1 MNHIYKSIFNKA
13 LGVFTAVPEF
23 ASAHGKGS
31 ERTVVGRVAK
41 GTAGFAASALAISVG
56 LALTSTSAVAG
67 PGIYINDGPDE
78 GCLVVPDAP
87 TGIYG
92 LTRDNISAANT
103 MLKPGNL
110 MPDRT
115 IFGLDKMSPCESSG
129 NGVHAFDTQTN
140 RTLFYGKTHRVDTAN
155 NGSKNLTLGGRLD
168 VNSGII
174 GVGDRGTNGAGATN
188 SIRMG
193 TGTTLADANKKL
205 NSISI
210 GVDTGASDSNA
221 IAIGANTSAAGS
233 NSSAIGLNAKA
244 TTDSSI
250 AIGTTAEA
258 GGPAVNATLLGTKA
272 IAIGYETKALGTSN
286 VALGYGSVA
295 ENGHDSIAIGIKAKT
310 SNIKSIAIGAYSEA
324 SGVQSTVISDNYGA
338 ATAVSTASGTR
349 SQVYGAETNVSGN
362 NSVAIGDTNKVASN
376 RTYVMGNNINAAT
389 GTDDS
394 LAFGTKAGVGGANAI
409 ALGNTAKATKEN
421 TIAQGT
427 ESVVYGKNS
436 VSIGYKAVS
445 GIETPTPTQTNAFSV
460 SIGNETEAIDASTIA
475 IGDKAKA
482 KGGVDALAV
491 GTQANAMTYK
501 ALAIGAYSQATGRQS
516 TVIGNDIQGQ
526 PSIASGTRSQ
536 ILGVQSNVSGD
547 NSVSIGDTNTVA
559 SVRTYAMGNNINVA
573 AGADDSLAFGT
584 KASVAGINT
593 IAMGNTTQASANYAI
608 AVGNTAQATAE
619 HATAIGNK
627 SVASN
632 VSAIALG
639 RQAQATDENAVAL
652 GADSKADG
660 HSSFAG
666 AVGSSSAGTRQ
677 VSIGHY
683 AGNNTEGSSTPAK
696 PADYAVFIGNY
707 AGSDAAGTN
716 GNTNGVAI
724 GSEAGRYLQSGSNN
738 TAIGSQAGQYVE
750 GSLNASL
757 GQGAGKYVKGNNNI
771 AMGTQAGTGTATEKL
786 EVSGTT
792 AIGNTAKALTND
804 SVAIG
809 TTAKSGKVDKFS
821 GERSV
826 AIGAY
831 SEALGTGGIAIG
843 DSAAT
848 TNGHNG
854 VAIGVYSK
862 TQNEKAISIGAFN
875 KATGAQSIV
884 IAGNYDLKNSDGV
897 SVASGTRATVIGA
910 ETTVSGNNS
919 VAIGD
924 TNTVASAR
932 TYALGN
938 NINAAAGTDDS
949 LVFGT
954 RAAVGARDT
963 IAMGNTAQSKTRHSI
978 AIGQDASAGD
988 DSANAEQKGV
998 SAVAIGHG
1006 AQANYYDAIA
1016 IGARATV
1023 APAAGNT
1030 TAADSIAI
1038 GVEATADNYKTTAI
1052 GTYARA
1058 KGRQSTVIAN
1068 NVQGSNYS
1076 TASGDR
1082 SQVYGVETTVSGNNS
1097 VAIGDT
1103 NNVASNRTYA
1113 IGNNINIAEAAVD
1126 SLAFGTK
1133 AGVKSARSIAIGT
1146 EASAGSTDTT
1156 YNPLGDIRAT
1166 AIGSEAKANGLR
1178 SIALGDVAVAS
1189 ERYGTALG
1197 SSSNVSAAYGTAVG
1211 FENRVSGDGGFAA
1224 GTHSVAAGRQQI
1236 SIGHFAG
1243 DNVANSGVPAKAADY
1258 GVFIGRYAGSDAAGA
1273 TGNNYGIAIGA
1284 EAGRYQQGG
1293 EDNYAIGQN
1302 AGQYVNGTHSVAL
1315 GLNAGSHIEGDGN
1328 FAAADGAGNYIKGRN
1343 NIAIGNNAGSGAAGA
1358 IVEADRTISVGT
1370 RTQARGDNAV
1380 AIGTDSKA
1388 LAVDATAV
1396 GQAAQAS
1403 AEKTVAVGQG
1413 AKATERFTV
1422 AMGHNATASHA
1433 NSVALGTNSATSD
1446 VHTGAYTLNN
1456 SYTAAGLPNAANG
1469 TVSVGSVGK
1478 ERQIQNVA
1486 AGVISATSTDAINGS
1501 QLYATNN
1508 YMSNFATGVKNV
1520 LGGDAAVD
1528 NAGNLT
1534 MSNIGGTGKGN
1545 VNDAIAAANTKVA
1558 AGDNITVTPT
1568 TNADGSKTYT
1578 VATKKDLVVDSVKAG
1593 DTTVNTD
1600 GVTIAGGPSVKK
1612 DGINAGDK
1620 KITGVADGNVAAGS
1634 KDAVNGG
1641 QLAEVKAKA
1650 DSAVQD
1656 VVSSN
1661 PTALTATKAGDT
1673 VTLTPNFIAGDLVNA
1688 DGTVNDPAAADEGKL
1703 VSAKTVA
1710 DALKANHFVVDTKA
1724 NGGAVDAASEENAK
1738 VGSGNKVTFEAGKN
1752 LVAQQTNTA
1761 NGGAT
1766 VNYKLSDTLE
1776 NLVSVKS
1783 AEIEAGIGPNKVV
1796 LNNNGVKVGDS
1807 TLNDKGLTINNGPSV
1822 TDTGIDAGNKKITG
1836 VADGNVAAGSTDAV
1850 NGGQLAAVKAKADSA
1865 VQDIK
1870 SGDEKALSVTKAGN
1884 TYTIT
1889 PNLSGDLV
1897 DANGNITAPTTPE
1910 EKGKL
1915 VTAGTVAE
1923 ALANTHFVVDTKA
1936 TDGELDA
1943 ASQADQKIKASNKVT
1958 LQAGKNLKAKQT
1970 NGANGAEVE
1979 FSLKDSISLKEVK
1992 VGEGSANEVVLNNN
2006 GVNVAGNT
2014 YINKDG
2020 LNANDKKIT
2029 NVAPGAVTAASKD
2042 AVNGS
2047 QLYNVANN
2055 VKDLIGPDAKID
2067 PATGK
2072 VTVADPA
2079 KGIGETGKGNIG
2091 DAIKH
2096 VNDAAKAAAETAA
2109 KHTTVVEGKNVKV
2122 TKGKNAA
2129 GGDEYTVAT
2138 KDDLDVTSVT
2148 AGNTTVNTNGLTIT
2162 GGPSVTRGGI
2172 DAGNRVISGVKAGD
2186 VSATSQ
2192 EAVNGSQLHATNTK
2206 LDGVKAKAD
2215 TAVQDVKSG
2224 DENALTAV
2232 KDPSTNIVTVTPKL
2246 SGNLVDANGNITA
2259 PTTPEEKG
2267 KLVTA
2272 GTVADALANTHFVV
2286 DTKATDGELDAASQ
2300 ADQKIKAGNK
2310 VTLQAGKNLKAKQ
2323 TNGANGAQVEFS
2335 LKDSISLKEV
2345 TAGEGANQVVLGNDG
2360 VKVGG
2365 NTYINNAG
2373 LNANG
2378 NKITNVADGVDPT
2391 DAVNKGQL
2399 DAVKGIADSAVK
2411 SVDVANGEQN
2421 LVVDNS
2427 DPKNPKL
2434 SLKKDLTVDSVKAG
2448 DSTLNNDGLTIAGGP
2463 SVKKDGINAGDKT
2476 ITNVALGAVSP
2487 TSKDAVNGSQL
2498 YNVADNVKDLIGPDA
2513 VIDPA
2518 TGKVTVADPAKG
2530 IGETGKGNIGDAIK
2544 HVNDAA
2550 KAAADTAKKHTTVE
2564 QGDNI
2569 VVEESLNADG
2579 GKHYKVSTAKDLNV
2593 DSVKAGDTT
2602 VNNDGVTIAGGPS
2615 VTKGGINAGGNT
2627 ITNVADG
2634 VNPND
2639 AVNKG
2644 QLDKVAGVADS
2655 AVKSVKAADGEQN
2668 LVVDNSDPKN
2678 PKLSLKKDLTVDSV
2692 KAGDTTVNNDGLTIA
2707 GGPSVKK
2714 DGIDAGDKKITN
2726 VAAGDV
2732 AENSKDAVNGGQ
2744 LHNVAKGVAD
2754 VLGGDAAV
2762 DGDGKV
2768 TMTNIGETGKGN
2780 VNDAIKHVNDLAKN
2794 AADTAKKHTTVEQG
2808 DNIVVEESLNAD
2820 GGKHYKVSTAKDL
2833 NVDSVKAG
2841 DTTVNNDGVTIA
2853 GGPSVTKGG
2862 INAGGNTITNVA
2874 DGVNDTD
2881 AVNKG
2886 QLNKVDTKVSNVAQN
2901 VVNVLGGDAAVNGNG
2916 DITMSNIG
2924 ETGKGNINDAIK
2936 SVNDLAKKAAAE
2948 KTSVKAK
2955 EGRSNVTVTEGV
2967 NAAGGHEY
2975 TVDVERSVTNAGS
2988 DYVTVTNNH
2997 DADTNTTTY
3006 TVDVSA
3012 KTKASLAKA
3021 DSAVQGLTSKDG
3033 NLNFTKGPNGNVE
3046 VSFNDN
3052 LNVKNVTTDRVQ
3064 VANGPSMSKDGINAA
3079 GKAISN
3085 VANGN
3090 VAADS
3095 KDAVNGGQLHETAKS
3110 VADVIGGGATVKDGK
3125 VVAGQNG
3132 IGNTGQNTV
3141 HGAIAAINQNTANNF
3156 NQIRGDL
3163 RKMDRDLRGGIAGA
3177 LATAGLPQA
3186 FRPGKSMVAAAAS
3199 TYRGQ
3204 SGLAIG
3210 VSRISDNGKVILKV
3224 TGNTNSRGDFG
3235 GTIGAGYQW

>member
-41 GTAGFAASALAISVG
+41 GAAGFAASALAISIG
-56 LALTSTSAVAG
+56 LALTSTSAVAY
-67 PGIYINDGPDE
+67 PGIYINDRQAGN
-78 GCLVVPDAP
+78 CLAINDTAVANLGVGTILDVNSTPGSVELKVPGTYAP
-87 TGIYG
+87 QTGITPSYYNAAG
-92 LTRDNISAANT
+92 SARPCVAVGGSTVDN
-103 MLKPGNL
+103 
-110 MPDRT
+110 R
-115 IFGLDKMSPCESSG
+115 
-129 NGVHAFDTQTN
+129 DTQTN
-140 RTLFYGKTHRVDTAN
+140 RTLFYGGAGATTEAAEVNDRD
-155 NGSKNLTLGGRLD
+155 NGAKNLTLGGRLD

-193 TGTTLADANKKL
+193 MGTALSDDNKKTDA
-205 NSISI
+205 ITI
-210 GVDTGASDSNA
+210 GVNAGAS
-221 IAIGANTSAAGS
+221 
-233 NSSAIGLNAKA
+233 AK
-244 TTDSSI
+244 
-250 AIGTTAEA
+250 
-258 GGPAVNATLLGTKA
+258 
-272 IAIGYETKALGTSN
+272 
-286 VALGYGSVA
+286 
-295 ENGHDSIAIGIKAKT
+295 
-310 SNIKSIAIGAYSEA
+310 
-324 SGVQSTVISDNYGA
+324 
-338 ATAVSTASGTR
+338 
-349 SQVYGAETNVSGN
+349 
-362 NSVAIGDTNKVASN
+362 
-376 RTYVMGNNINAAT
+376 
-389 GTDDS
+389 
-394 LAFGTKAGVGGANAI
+394 
-409 ALGNTAKATKEN
+409 
-421 TIAQGT
+421 
-427 ESVVYGKNS
+427 
-436 VSIGYKAVS
+436 
-445 GIETPTPTQTNAFSV
+445 
-460 SIGNETEAIDASTIA
+460 
-475 IGDKAKA
+475 
-482 KGGVDALAV
+482 
-491 GTQANAMTYK
+491 
-501 ALAIGAYSQATGRQS
+501 
-516 TVIGNDIQGQ
+516 
-526 PSIASGTRSQ
+526 
-536 ILGVQSNVSGD
+536 
-547 NSVSIGDTNTVA
+547 
-559 SVRTYAMGNNINVA
+559 
-573 AGADDSLAFGT
+573 
-584 KASVAGINT
+584 
-593 IAMGNTTQASANYAI
+593 
-608 AVGNTAQATAE
+608 
-619 HATAIGNK
+619 HATAIG
-627 SVASN
+627 
-632 VSAIALG
+632 SATTAKTGYSTALG
-639 RQAQATDENAVAL
+639 FQSQAGDPAVTNFNGEYATAIGGKAKALHAYTTAL
-652 GADSKADG
+652 GAETNASGAYATAVGNEAKATHESTTAVGKGAKATNDFATAVGQLALASGKNGTAVGTRNEALGEEATALGHHSHANGSQQLSIGAHAGRNLDG
-660 HSSFAG
+660 SFSQSTHGISIGSLAG
-666 AVGSSSAGTRQ
+666 ADNATAKSNDDSVLIGTESGRYAQ
-677 VSIGHY
+677 GGDRNTSIGK
-683 AGNNTEGSSTPAK
+683 S
-696 PADYAVFIGNY
+696 
-707 AGSDAAGTN
+707 
-716 GNTNGVAI
+716 
-724 GSEAGRYLQSGSNN
+724 
-738 TAIGSQAGQYVE
+738 AGQYLK
-750 GSLNASL
+750 GSD
-757 GQGAGKYVKGNNNI
+757 NI
-771 AMGTQAGTGTATEKL
+771 AMGTQAGTGTATDKL
-786 EVSGTT
+786 EVNYTT
-792 AIGNTAKALTND
+792 AIGVSAKALTNN
-804 SVAIG
+804 SIAIG
-809 TTAKSGKVDKFS
+809 RNSQSGKADVFGGD
-821 GERSV
+821 RSLAIGDTATAMGTTSI
-826 AIGAY
+826 AIGAN
-831 SEALGTGGIAIG
+831 SSTSNGHDSIALGTNASTSNQKATAIG
-843 DSAAT
+843 SFSAAT
-848 TNGHNG
+848 G
-854 VAIGVYSK
+854 K
-862 TQNEKAISIGAFN
+862 
-875 KATGAQSIV
+875 QSLV
-884 IAGNYDLKNSDGV
+884 IANNYGSKGV
-897 SVASGTRATVIGA
+897 QPISVASGDRATAIGV

-919 VAIGD
+919 LAIGD

-932 TYALGN
+932 TYAIGN

-954 RAAVGARDT
+954 RASVGGNNA
-963 IAMGNTAQSKTRHSI
+963 IAMGNTATALANGSVAISNQSKAKTTYSI
-978 AIGQDASAGD
+978 ALGQGAVAGD
-988 DSANAEQKGV
+988 DSA
-998 SAVAIGHG
+998 G
-1006 AQANYYDAIA
+1006 ALNNGEAAIA
-1016 IGARATV
+1016 IGREASANVYNGIALGKQATV
-1023 APAAGNT
+1023 KK
-1030 TAADSIAI
+1030 DSSDGIAI
-1038 GVEATADNYKTTAI
+1038 GSETKVNAYKGTAI
-1052 GTYARA
+1052 GAF
-1058 KGRQSTVIAN
+1058 SEAN
-1068 NVQGSNYS
+1068 GSQ
-1076 TASGDR
+1076 AL
-1082 SQVYGVETTVSGNNS
+1082 
-1097 VAIGDT
+1097 
-1103 NNVASNRTYA
+1103 A
-1113 IGNNINIAEAAVD
+1113 IGNNKQGQSSVASGERSQVIGVESNVSGQDSTAIGYKNTVAAARTYAMGNNINVAAGVD
-1126 SLAFGTK
+1126 DALAFGT
-1133 AGVKSARSIAIGT
+1133 
-1146 EASAGSTDTT
+1146 
-1156 YNPLGDIRAT
+1156 RA
-1166 AIGSEAKANGLR
+1166 
-1178 SIALGDVAVAS
+1178 
-1189 ERYGTALG
+1189 
-1197 SSSNVSAAYGTAVG
+1197 AVG
-1211 FENRVSGDGGFAA
+1211 AA
-1224 GTHSVAAGRQQI
+1224 NTV
-1236 SIGHFAG
+1236 
-1243 DNVANSGVPAKAADY
+1243 
-1258 GVFIGRYAGSDAAGA
+1258 
-1273 TGNNYGIAIGA
+1273 AIGA
-1284 EAGRYQQGG
+1284 
-1293 EDNYAIGQN
+1293 N
-1302 AGQYVNGTHSVAL
+1302 AN
-1315 GLNAGSHIEGDGN
+1315 
-1328 FAAADGAGNYIKGRN
+1328 
-1343 NIAIGNNAGSGAAGA
+1343 
-1358 IVEADRTISVGT
+1358 
-1370 RTQARGDNAV
+1370 
-1380 AIGTDSKA
+1380 
-1388 LAVDATAV
+1388 
-1396 GQAAQAS
+1396 AAQ
-1403 AEKTVAVGQG
+1403 
-1413 AKATERFTV
+1413 
-1422 AMGHNATASHA
+1422 A
-1433 NSVALGTNSATSD
+1433 NSVALGAGSATSAP
-1446 VHTGAYTLNN
+1446 HTGAYTLNN

-1469 TVSVGSVGK
+1469 TVSVGSAGK

-1508 YMSNFATGVKNV
+1508 YMSNFATGVQNV

-1545 VNDAIAAANTKVA
+1545 VNDAIATANTKVV
-1558 AGDNITVTPT
+1558 AGENITVTPT
-1568 TNADGSKTYT
+1568 DNADGSKTYT

-1600 GVTIAGGPSVKK
+1600 GVTITGGPSVKK

-1620 KITGVADGNVAAGS
+1620 VISGVADGNVAAGS

-1650 DSAVQD
+1650 DSAVQN
-1656 VVSSN
+1656 VVSAN

-1673 VTLTPNFIAGDLVNA
+1673 VTLTPNFISGDLVNA
-1688 DGTVNDPAAADEGKL
+1688 DGTVNDPAATDEGKL

-1724 NGGAVDAASEENAK
+1724 NGGTVDAASEENAK

-1822 TDTGIDAGNKKITG
+1822 TDAGINAGDKKITG
-1836 VADGNVAAGSTDAV
+1836 VANGDVSTGSTDAV
-1850 NGGQLAAVKAKADSA
+1850 NGGQLAEVKAKADSA
-1865 VQDIK
+1865 VQDVK
-1870 SGDEKALSVTKAGN
+1870 SGDENALTAEKDPNTNIVTV
-1884 TYTIT
+1884 T
-1889 PNLSGDLV
+1889 PKLSGDLV
-1897 DANGNITAPTTPE
+1897 DANGNITAPATPAD
-1910 EKGKL
+1910 KGKL

-2055 VKDLIGPDAKID
+2055 VKDLIGPDAAID

-2232 KDPSTNIVTVTPKL
+2232 KDPNTNIVTVTPKL
-2246 SGNLVDANGNITA
+2246 SGDLVDADGNITA
-2259 PTTPEEKG
+2259 PTTAADKG

-2272 GTVADALANTHFVV
+2272 GTVAQALANTHFVV
-2286 DTKATDGELDAASQ
+2286 DTKATDGELDTASQ

-2335 LKDSISLKEV
+2335 LKDSISLTQV
-2345 TAGEGANQVVLGNDG
+2345 TAGEGDNQVVLGNDG

-2365 NTYINNAG
+2365 NTYINKDG
-2373 LNANG
+2373 LNAN
-2378 NKITNVADGVDPT
+2378 NKPISNVADGVNPT

-2399 DAVKGIADSAVK
+2399 DKVAGVADSAVK
-2411 SVDVANGEQN
+2411 SVKAKDGEEN
-2421 LVVDNS
+2421 LVVDNA

-2476 ITNVALGAVSP
+2476 ITNVAPGAVTP

-2513 VIDPA
+2513 TIDPA

-2579 GKHYKVSTAKDLNV
+2579 GKHYKVSTARDLNV

-2615 VTKGGINAGGNT
+2615 VTKAGINAGGNT

-2634 VNPND
+2634 VNPTD

-2655 AVKSVKAADGEQN
+2655 AVKSVDVANGEQN

-2692 KAGDTTVNNDGLTIA
+2692 KAGDSTLNNDGLTIA

-2744 LHNVAKGVAD
+2744 LHSVASSVAN
-2754 VLGGDAAV
+2754 VLGGNAAV
-2762 DGDGKV
+2762 DGNGNV
-2768 TMTNIGETGKGN
+2768 TTNNIGGTGAN
-2780 VNDAIKHVNDLAKN
+2780 TVHDAIAAVKDAADK

-2808 DNIVVEESLNAD
+2808 DNIVVEESTNAN

-2886 QLNKVDTKVSNVAQN
+2886 QLDKVDTKVSNVAQN

-2924 ETGKGNINDAIK
+2924 ETGKGNINEAIK

-3033 NLNFTKGPNGNVE
+3033 NLNFTKGANGNVE

>member
-56 LALTSTSAVAG
+56 LALTSTSAVAA
-67 PGIYINDGPDE
+67 PGIFINNGQDPA
-78 GCLVVPDAP
+78 CLAVIDDVATSALQLIYGGSKTIHPAVGVAAGSPLATKSNFELDARNPCLP
-87 TGIYG
+87 TGGTGAENY
-92 LTRDNISAANT
+92 N
-103 MLKPGNL
+103 
-110 MPDRT
+110 
-115 IFGLDKMSPCESSG
+115 
-129 NGVHAFDTQTN
+129 TQTN
-140 RTLFYGKTHRVDTAN
+140 RTLFYN
-155 NGSKNLTLGGRLD
+155 SKNLTLGGRLD

-174 GVGDRGTNGAGATN
+174 GVGDRGTDGVGATN

-193 TGTTLADANKKL
+193 TGTTLDDTNKH
-205 NSISI
+205 
-210 GVDTGASDSNA
+210 TNA
-221 IAIGANTSAAGS
+221 IAIGVNTATTAEGAVAISAE
-233 NSSAIGLNAKA
+233 AKA
-244 TTDSSI
+244 RTSYSI
-250 AIGTTAEA
+250 AIGRNATA
-258 GGPAVNATLLGTKA
+258 GGDMVPPSNETGGA
-272 IAIGYETKALGTSN
+272 IAIGRNSLSNYIGAIALGNGAEVSSAKPDGKTTDGIAIGTKALVDNYRGM
-286 VALGYGSVA
+286 
-295 ENGHDSIAIGIKAKT
+295 
-310 SNIKSIAIGAYSEA
+310 AIGAQSQAKGSQSIVLANNAPDAKVSVA
-324 SGVQSTVISDNYGA
+324 SGI
-338 ATAVSTASGTR
+338 R
-349 SQVYGAETNVSGN
+349 SQVYGVESEASGTDA
-362 NSVAIGDTNKVASN
+362 VAIGYKNTVAAH
-376 RTYVMGNNINAAT
+376 RTYAIGNEINVAKEAEEA
-389 GTDDS
+389 
-394 LAFGTKAGVGGANAI
+394 LAFGTRAHVSGAYQISLGSDAGADAVAANTSGIAIGRNAGRYGQSGILNTAIGASSGQYISGSYNIAMGTGAGSGTDAEKLAASQTISIGHNAKASKHTAIAMGTTAQARTEKSVALGENAI
-409 ALGNTAKATKEN
+409 AGDTAAPTVKKGEYSTAIGSNTTALGYGATAVGSITKAKVNYATALGHEAEASGTGETSLGYGAGAN
-421 TIAQGT
+421 SASPNGNRNGVNVGTNAGRYAIAGGNNVSVGISAGQYVEGDNNVAQGYSAGSYIKGN
-427 ESVVYGKNS
+427 EN
-436 VSIGYKAVS
+436 VSIG
-445 GIETPTPTQTNAFSV
+445 TNANVGSATDKLEV
-460 SIGNETEAIDASTIA
+460 NKTVA
-475 IGDKAKA
+475 IG
-482 KGGVDALAV
+482 
-491 GTQANAMTYK
+491 
-501 ALAIGAYSQATGRQS
+501 S
-516 TVIGNDIQGQ
+516 
-526 PSIASGTRSQ
+526 
-536 ILGVQSNVSGD
+536 
-547 NSVSIGDTNTVA
+547 
-559 SVRTYAMGNNINVA
+559 
-573 AGADDSLAFGT
+573 GT
-584 KASVAGINT
+584 KASANNA
-593 IAMGNTTQASANYAI
+593 IAM
-608 AVGNTAQATAE
+608 GNTAQATAE

-707 AGSDAAGTN
+707 AGSDAAGKN

-771 AMGTQAGTGTATEKL
+771 AMGTQAGTGTDAEKL
-786 EVSGTT
+786 EVSNTA
-792 AIGNTAKALTND
+792 AIGNAAKALTDD
-804 SVAIG
+804 SISIG
-809 TTAKSGKVDKFS
+809 RDSKAGKVDKFDGKKS
-821 GERSV
+821 
-826 AIGAY
+826 
-831 SEALGTGGIAIG
+831 IAIG
-843 DSAAT
+843 YSSEAMGSNAIALGSNAAT
-848 TNGHNG
+848 NNGHDSIAMGTYAKTNGE
-854 VAIGVYSK
+854 K
-862 TQNEKAISIGAFN
+862 TISIGAYN
-875 KATGAQSIV
+875 TAEGAQSIV
-884 IAGNYDLKNSDGV
+884 IAGNYD
-897 SVASGTRATVIGA
+897 ASTGSNRSTTTAAAKRAIVVGPESHATA
-910 ETTVSGNNS
+910 EDA
-919 VAIGD
+919 VAIGNK
-924 TNTVASAR
+924 NTVASAR
-932 TYALGN
+932 TYAIGN
-938 NINAAAGTDDS
+938 NINVAANTDDS

-954 RAAVGARDT
+954 RAHTDFSRS
-963 IAMGNTAQSKTRHSI
+963 IAMGVNASTL
-978 AIGQDASAGD
+978 GQTG
-988 DSANAEQKGV
+988 
-998 SAVAIGHG
+998 VAIGDNAVTNGVNQISIGHKAGDVTETDNKKTRRPNVGNFGVMIGHYAGAEYTADEVTPVNHQHG
-1006 AQANYYDAIA
+1006 
-1016 IGARATV
+1016 TV
-1023 APAAGNT
+1023 AVGTQAGR
-1030 TAADSIAI
+1030 AGKDSWSNIALGNQAGRAVHGNDNIAI
-1038 GVEATADNYKTTAI
+1038 GVNSGSGKMTDKVESDGKDV
-1052 GTYARA
+1052 
-1058 KGRQSTVIAN
+1058 STVDEYLNVKHSISVGTMSAGKN
-1068 NVQGSNYS
+1068 NY
-1076 TASGDR
+1076 
-1082 SQVYGVETTVSGNNS
+1082 
-1097 VAIGDT
+1097 
-1103 NNVASNRTYA
+1103 
-1113 IGNNINIAEAAVD
+1113 
-1126 SLAFGTK
+1126 
-1133 AGVKSARSIAIGT
+1133 SIAIGT
-1146 EASAGSTDTT
+1146 QATAGNGQKEADGST
-1156 YNPLGDIRAT
+1156 
-1166 AIGSEAKANGLR
+1166 KNGY
-1178 SIALGDVAVAS
+1178 S
-1189 ERYGTALG
+1189 
-1197 SSSNVSAAYGTAVG
+1197 
-1211 FENRVSGDGGFAA
+1211 
-1224 GTHSVAAGRQQI
+1224 
-1236 SIGHFAG
+1236 
-1243 DNVANSGVPAKAADY
+1243 
-1258 GVFIGRYAGSDAAGA
+1258 
-1273 TGNNYGIAIGA
+1273 
-1284 EAGRYQQGG
+1284 
-1293 EDNYAIGQN
+1293 
-1302 AGQYVNGTHSVAL
+1302 
-1315 GLNAGSHIEGDGN
+1315 
-1328 FAAADGAGNYIKGRN
+1328 
-1343 NIAIGNNAGSGAAGA
+1343 
-1358 IVEADRTISVGT
+1358 
-1370 RTQARGDNAV
+1370 V
-1380 AIGTDSKA
+1380 AIGTSA
-1388 LAVDATAV
+1388 N
-1396 GQAAQAS
+1396 AS
-1403 AEKTVAVGQG
+1403 AL
-1413 AKATERFTV
+1413 
-1422 AMGHNATASHA
+1422 
-1433 NSVALGTNSATSD
+1433 NSVALGAAASASHEYSVALGRDSKTSD
-1446 VHTGAYTLNN
+1446 VHTGVYTLNT
-1456 SYTAAGLPNAANG
+1456 SYAAAGQPNAANG
-1469 TVSVGSVGK
+1469 TVSVGSAGK

-1508 YMSNFATGVKNV
+1508 YLSNLAGGVKNV

-1528 NAGNLT
+1528 NAGNVT
-1534 MSNIGGTGKGN
+1534 MSNIGDTGEGTVHGAIKNLKDAIDSKVDTTASVTSEDPADIKVDKEAPVGN
-1545 VNDAIAAANTKVA
+1545 TTNYKLSLGNDAKAKLAKAATALQTVEGDSNITATKDATDPTKVKLA
-1558 AGDNITVTPT
+1558 LNR
-1568 TNADGSKTYT
+1568 
-1578 VATKKDLVVDSVKAG
+1578 DLTADSVTLG
-1593 DTTVNTD
+1593 DTTTAEHVVLNKD
-1600 GVTIAGGPSVKK
+1600 GLTVGNLGPALSNSGIDMRGGQIGNLVGGPVKYGERTAVSAGMLYDVAKTVQQAIGGETELDSDDPNKSLPAGRLTLSNVGETGESTIHDAIKSVNDKAKTAVQEIESANPTALSVKK
-1612 DGINAGDK
+1612 DG
-1620 KITGVADGNVAAGS
+1620 
-1634 KDAVNGG
+1634 
-1641 QLAEVKAKA
+1641 
-1650 DSAVQD
+1650 
-1656 VVSSN
+1656 
-1661 PTALTATKAGDT
+1661 TK
-1673 VTLTPNFIAGDLVNA
+1673 VTLTPNFITGDLVNA
-1688 DGTVNDPAAADEGKL
+1688 DGTVNAPAAADEGKL

-1710 DALKANHFVVDTKA
+1710 DALKANHFVVDTKG
-1724 NGGAVDAASEENAK
+1724 NTETGSEADAK
-1738 VGSGNKVTFEAGKN
+1738 VGSGNKVTFEAGNN
-1752 LVAQQTNTA
+1752 LVAKQANTA

-1766 VNYKLSDTLE
+1766 VKFSLKDDISLN
-1776 NLVSVKS
+1776 SVT
-1783 AEIEAGIGPNKVV
+1783 AGTGANQVV
-1796 LNNNGVKVGDS
+1796 LGNDGVKVG
-1807 TLNDKGLTINNGPSV
+1807 
-1822 TDTGIDAGNKKITG
+1822 
-1836 VADGNVAAGSTDAV
+1836 
-1850 NGGQLAAVKAKADSA
+1850 
-1865 VQDIK
+1865 
-1870 SGDEKALSVTKAGN
+1870 
-1884 TYTIT
+1884 
-1889 PNLSGDLV
+1889 
-1897 DANGNITAPTTPE
+1897 
-1910 EKGKL
+1910 
-1915 VTAGTVAE
+1915 
-1923 ALANTHFVVDTKA
+1923 
-1936 TDGELDA
+1936 
-1943 ASQADQKIKASNKVT
+1943 
-1958 LQAGKNLKAKQT
+1958 
-1970 NGANGAEVE
+1970 
-1979 FSLKDSISLKEVK
+1979 
-1992 VGEGSANEVVLNNN
+1992 
-2006 GVNVAGNT
+2006 GNT
-2014 YINKDG
+2014 YINNDG
-2020 LNANDKKIT
+2020 LNANSKVISNVADGVNPNDAVNKSQLDAVKGVADSAVKSVDTVASEENLVVDNNDPQNPKLRLKKAVNLTSIKLDGATPGNTTYVSGYGLTIEDGPSVKKEGINAGDKKIT
-2029 NVAPGAVTAASKD
+2029 NVAAGDVSATSKD
-2042 AVNGS
+2042 AVNGA
-2047 QLYNVANN
+2047 QLHNVASSVAN
-2055 VKDLIGPDAKID
+2055 VLGGNAAVDGNGNVTSSDIGG
-2067 PATGK
+2067 TGAN
-2072 VTVADPA
+2072 TVD
-2079 KGIGETGKGNIG
+2079 
-2091 DAIKH
+2091 DAIKA
-2096 VNDAAKAAAETAA
+2096 VNATAA

-2172 DAGNRVISGVKAGD
+2172 DAGNAVITNVRDGKVEANSKD
-2186 VSATSQ
+2186 
-2192 EAVNGSQLHATNTK
+2192 AVNGGQLHATNTK

-2246 SGNLVDANGNITA
+2246 SGDLVDANGNITA
-2259 PTTPEEKG
+2259 PTTPAEKG

-2272 GTVADALANTHFVV
+2272 GTVAQALANTHFVV
-2286 DTKATDGELDAASQ
+2286 DTKATDGELDTASQ

-2335 LKDSISLKEV
+2335 LKDSISLTEV
-2345 TAGEGANQVVLGNDG
+2345 TAGTGDNQVVLGNNG
-2360 VKVGG
+2360 VQVGG
-2365 NTYINNAG
+2365 NTYINKDG
-2373 LNANG
+2373 LNANS
-2378 NKITNVADGVDPT
+2378 KVISNVADGVNPN

-2399 DAVKGIADSAVK
+2399 DAVKGVADSAVK
-2411 SVDVANGEQN
+2411 SVKAKDGEEN
-2421 LVVDNS
+2421 LVVDNT

-2448 DSTLNNDGLTIAGGP
+2448 DSTLNNDGLTITGGP
-2463 SVKKDGINAGDKT
+2463 SVKKDGINAGNKK
-2476 ITNVALGAVSP
+2476 ITGVADGNVAAGS
-2487 TSKDAVNGSQL
+2487 TDAVNGGQL
-2498 YNVADNVKDLIGPDA
+2498 YNVANNVKDLIGPDA
-2513 VIDPA
+2513 AIDPA

-2530 IGETGKGNIGDAIK
+2530 IGETGKGTIGDAIK

-2644 QLDKVAGVADS
+2644 QLDAVKGVADS

-2668 LVVDNSDPKN
+2668 LVVDNTDPKN

-2692 KAGDTTVNNDGLTIA
+2692 KAGDSTLNNDGLTIA

-2780 VNDAIKHVNDLAKN
+2780 VNDAIKHVNDAVKA

-2874 DGVNDTD
+2874 DGVNPDD

-2886 QLNKVDTKVSNVAQN
+2886 QLDKVDTKVSNVAQN
-2901 VVNVLGGDAAVNGNG
+2901 VVNVLGGDATVNGNG

-2997 DADTNTTTY
+2997 DADSNTTTY

-3033 NLNFTKGPNGNVE
+3033 NLNFTKGANGNVE

>member
-67 PGIYINDGPDE
+67 PGIYINDGKSDD
-78 GCLVVPDAP
+78 GCLALPDASRP
-87 TGIYG
+87 NVGIYG
-92 LTRDNISAANT
+92 ISNAGGGINVSILA
-103 MLKPGNL
+103 PGQVAPNKDYFA
-110 MPDRT
+110 MNA
-115 IFGLDKMSPCESSG
+115 MAPCRSSG
-129 NGVHAFDTQTN
+129 NAAQALDTQTN
-140 RTLFYGKTHRVDTAN
+140 RTLFYGNDSYGYGNITN
-155 NGSKNLTLGGRLD
+155 NGAKNLTLGGRLD

-174 GVGDRGTNGAGATN
+174 GVGDRGTNGTGATN

-193 TGTTLADANKKL
+193 TGTTLDEANKVA

-210 GVDTGASDSNA
+210 GVDAGASALGSTAIGANAKARAEYSVALGDSAVSGDNTIGAANGGGGAIAIGRQSMANNYNA
-221 IAIGANTSAAGS
+221 IAIGFSASVSPAAGV
-233 NSSAIGLNAKA
+233 
-244 TTDSSI
+244 TTASDGI
-250 AIGTTAEA
+250 AIGS
-258 GGPAVNATLLGTKA
+258 
-272 IAIGYETKALGTSN
+272 ET
-286 VALGYGSVA
+286 VV
-295 ENGHDSIAIGIKAKT
+295 
-310 SNIKSIAIGAYSEA
+310 
-324 SGVQSTVISDNYGA
+324 DNYKGI
-338 ATAVSTASGTR
+338 AV
-349 SQVYGAETNVSGN
+349 
-362 NSVAIGDTNKVASN
+362 
-376 RTYVMGNNINAAT
+376 
-389 GTDDS
+389 
-394 LAFGTKAGVGGANAI
+394 
-409 ALGNTAKATKEN
+409 
-421 TIAQGT
+421 
-427 ESVVYGKNS
+427 
-436 VSIGYKAVS
+436 
-445 GIETPTPTQTNAFSV
+445 
-460 SIGNETEAIDASTIA
+460 
-475 IGDKAKA
+475 
-482 KGGVDALAV
+482 
-491 GTQANAMTYK
+491 
-501 ALAIGAYSQATGRQS
+501 GAYSQ
-516 TVIGNDIQGQ
+516 
-526 PSIASGTRSQ
+526 
-536 ILGVQSNVSGD
+536 
-547 NSVSIGDTNTVA
+547 
-559 SVRTYAMGNNINVA
+559 
-573 AGADDSLAFGT
+573 
-584 KASVAGINT
+584 
-593 IAMGNTTQASANYAI
+593 
-608 AVGNTAQATAE
+608 
-619 HATAIGNK
+619 
-627 SVASN
+627 
-632 VSAIALG
+632 
-639 RQAQATDENAVAL
+639 
-652 GADSKADG
+652 
-660 HSSFAG
+660 
-666 AVGSSSAGTRQ
+666 
-677 VSIGHY
+677 
-683 AGNNTEGSSTPAK
+683 
-696 PADYAVFIGNY
+696 
-707 AGSDAAGTN
+707 
-716 GNTNGVAI
+716 
-724 GSEAGRYLQSGSNN
+724 
-738 TAIGSQAGQYVE
+738 
-750 GSLNASL
+750 
-757 GQGAGKYVKGNNNI
+757 
-771 AMGTQAGTGTATEKL
+771 
-786 EVSGTT
+786 
-792 AIGNTAKALTND
+792 
-804 SVAIG
+804 
-809 TTAKSGKVDKFS
+809 
-821 GERSV
+821 
-826 AIGAY
+826 
-831 SEALGTGGIAIG
+831 
-843 DSAAT
+843 
-848 TNGHNG
+848 
-854 VAIGVYSK
+854 
-862 TQNEKAISIGAFN
+862 
-875 KATGAQSIV
+875 
-884 IAGNYDLKNSDGV
+884 
-897 SVASGTRATVIGA
+897 
-910 ETTVSGNNS
+910 
-919 VAIGD
+919 
-924 TNTVASAR
+924 
-932 TYALGN
+932 
-938 NINAAAGTDDS
+938 
-949 LVFGT
+949 
-954 RAAVGARDT
+954 
-963 IAMGNTAQSKTRHSI
+963 
-978 AIGQDASAGD
+978 
-988 DSANAEQKGV
+988 
-998 SAVAIGHG
+998 
-1006 AQANYYDAIA
+1006 
-1016 IGARATV
+1016 
-1023 APAAGNT
+1023 
-1030 TAADSIAI
+1030 
-1038 GVEATADNYKTTAI
+1038 
-1052 GTYARA
+1052 A

-1103 NNVASNRTYA
+1103 NTVTSDRTYA
-1113 IGNNINIAEAAVD
+1113 MGNNITTGAGAHD
-1126 SLAFGTK
+1126 SLAFGSQ
-1133 AGVKSARSIAIGT
+1133 AYVGN
-1146 EASAGSTDTT
+1146 ASAIAMGNAAKAVGKEQVSIGKNAGADST
-1156 YNPLGDIRAT
+1156 NPEGNYYGVY
-1166 AIGSEAKANGLR
+1166 IGS
-1178 SIALGDVAVAS
+1178 
-1189 ERYGTALG
+1189 
-1197 SSSNVSAAYGTAVG
+1197 
-1211 FENRVSGDGGFAA
+1211 
-1224 GTHSVAAGRQQI
+1224 
-1236 SIGHFAG
+1236 
-1243 DNVANSGVPAKAADY
+1243 
-1258 GVFIGRYAGSDAAGA
+1258 
-1273 TGNNYGIAIGA
+1273 
-1284 EAGRYQQGG
+1284 EAGRYQQGDG
-1293 EDNYAIGQN
+1293 RNYAIGQN
-1302 AGQYVNGTHSVAL
+1302 AGQYVKGSSNIAL
-1315 GLNAGSHIEGDGN
+1315 GTNAGKGD
-1328 FAAADGAGNYIKGRN
+1328 AGNVIDASSTIAIGRETKASGYSGISIGTLAETTHAN
-1343 NIAIGNNAGSGAAGA
+1343 SIALGDKASATNGHDALAVGAFSKTTAAKAMSIGSYSTASGAQSIVIASNYADSAAPEASNRSTATAARAIVMGPESHATAEDALAIGNKNTVASARTYAIGNNINVAAGA
-1358 IVEADRTISVGT
+1358 DDSLAFGT
-1370 RTQARGDNAV
+1370 RAAVGAANTV
-1380 AIGTDSKA
+1380 AIGA
-1388 LAVDATAV
+1388 NAN
-1396 GQAAQAS
+1396 AAQ
-1403 AEKTVAVGQG
+1403 
-1413 AKATERFTV
+1413 
-1422 AMGHNATASHA
+1422 A
-1433 NSVALGTNSATSD
+1433 NSVALGAGSATSAP
-1446 VHTGAYTLNN
+1446 HTGNYTLNT
-1456 SYTAAGLPNAANG
+1456 SYTAAGQPNAANG
-1469 TVSVGSVGK
+1469 TVSVGSAGK

-1501 QLYATNN
+1501 QLHATNN
-1508 YMSNFATGVKNV
+1508 YLSNLAGGVKNV

-1558 AGDNITVTPT
+1558 AGENITVTPT

-1600 GVTIAGGPSVKK
+1600 GVTIANGPSITKS
-1612 DGINAGDK
+1612 GINA
-1620 KITGVADGNVAAGS
+1620 
-1634 KDAVNGG
+1634 NGR
-1641 QLAEVKAKA
+1641 
-1650 DSAVQD
+1650 
-1656 VVSSN
+1656 
-1661 PTALTATKAGDT
+1661 
-1673 VTLTPNFIAGDLVNA
+1673 
-1688 DGTVNDPAAADEGKL
+1688 
-1703 VSAKTVA
+1703 
-1710 DALKANHFVVDTKA
+1710 
-1724 NGGAVDAASEENAK
+1724 
-1738 VGSGNKVTFEAGKN
+1738 KVTG
-1752 LVAQQTNTA
+1752 LVDGDIN
-1761 NGGAT
+1761 AT
-1766 VNYKLSDTLE
+1766 
-1776 NLVSVKS
+1776 
-1783 AEIEAGIGPNKVV
+1783 
-1796 LNNNGVKVGDS
+1796 
-1807 TLNDKGLTINNGPSV
+1807 
-1822 TDTGIDAGNKKITG
+1822 
-1836 VADGNVAAGSTDAV
+1836 STDAV
-1850 NGGQLAAVKAKADSA
+1850 NGSQLHATNTKLADVENTANTA
-1865 VQDIK
+1865 VQEIESANPD
-1870 SGDEKALSVTKAGN
+1870 ALSVKKDGTKV
-1884 TYTIT
+1884 TLT
-1889 PNLSGDLV
+1889 PNVIAGDLV
-1897 DANGNITAPTTPE
+1897 DPATGAVNTPAAGDA
-1910 EKGKL
+1910 GKL
-1915 VTAGTVAE
+1915 VTAGTVAN

-1936 TDGELDA
+1936 TGGELDT
-1943 ASQADQKIKASNKVT
+1943 ASQADQKIKSGNKVT

-1979 FSLKDSISLKEVK
+1979 FSLKDSISLTQVTAGTGANQVVLGNDGVK
-1992 VGEGSANEVVLNNN
+1992 VGGKTYINNDGLNANGNKITNVANGVDPTDAVNKGQLDAVKGVADSAVKSVDVANGEQNLVVDNTDAKNPKLSLKKDLTLDSVKAGDSTLNTDGLTIAGGPSVKKDGINAGNKKITGVANGNVAAGSTDAVNGGQLAEVKSKADSAVQNVVSANPTALTATKAGDTVTLTPNFIAGDLVNADGTINAPAAADEGKLVSAKAVADALKANHFVVDTKANGGTTEAGSEADAKVGSSNKVTFEAGKNLVAKQANTANGGATVKFSLQDDISLNSVTAGTGANQVVLGND
-2006 GVNVAGNT
+2006 GVKVGGNT
-2014 YINKDG
+2014 YINNDG

-2029 NVAPGAVTAASKD
+2029 NVAPGAVTPTSKD
-2042 AVNGS
+2042 AVNGG
-2047 QLYNVANN
+2047 QLYDVAKNVA
-2055 VKDLIGPDAKID
+2055 DLVGPDAKID

-2072 VTVADPA
+2072 VSVADPTQ
-2079 KGIGETGKGNIG
+2079 GIGGTGKDNIG
-2091 DAIKH
+2091 DAIKA
-2096 VNDAAKAAAETAA
+2096 VNATAA

-2138 KDDLDVTSVT
+2138 KDDLEVTSVT

-2172 DAGNRVISGVKAGD
+2172 DAGNRVISGVRAGD
-2186 VSATSQ
+2186 VSANSQ

-2224 DENALTAV
+2224 DENALSAV
-2232 KDPSTNIVTVTPKL
+2232 KDPNTNIVTVTPKL
-2246 SGNLVDANGNITA
+2246 SGDLVDADGNITA
-2259 PTTPEEKG
+2259 PATPADKG

-2272 GTVADALANTHFVV
+2272 GTVAQALANTHFVV

-2323 TNGANGAQVEFS
+2323 TNAADGATVEFS
-2335 LKDSISLKEV
+2335 LKDSISLTQV
-2345 TAGEGANQVVLGNDG
+2345 TAGEGDNQVVLGNDG

-2365 NTYINNAG
+2365 NTYINKDG
-2373 LNANG
+2373 LNAN
-2378 NKITNVADGVDPT
+2378 NKPISNVADGVKPT

-2399 DAVKGIADSAVK
+2399 DAVKGVADSAVK

-2448 DSTLNNDGLTIAGGP
+2448 DSTLNTDGLTIAGGP

-2476 ITNVALGAVSP
+2476 ITNVAPGAVTP
-2487 TSKDAVNGSQL
+2487 TSKDAVNGGQL
-2498 YNVADNVKDLIGPDA
+2498 YNVANNVKDLIGPDA
-2513 VIDPA
+2513 AIDPA

-2579 GKHYKVSTAKDLNV
+2579 GKHYKVSTARDLNV

-2615 VTKGGINAGGNT
+2615 VTKAGINAGGNT

-2644 QLDKVAGVADS
+2644 QLDAVKGVADS

-2744 LHNVAKGVAD
+2744 LYDVAKNVADLVGP
-2754 VLGGDAAV
+2754 DAKIDPAT
-2762 DGDGKV
+2762 GKV
-2768 TMTNIGETGKGN
+2768 TVTDPAKGIGETGKGN
-2780 VNDAIKHVNDLAKN
+2780 IGDAIKHVNDLAKN

-2808 DNIVVEESLNAD
+2808 DNIVVEESTNAD
-2820 GGKHYKVSTAKDL
+2820 GGKHYKVSTAKNL

-2841 DTTVNNDGVTIA
+2841 DTTVNNDGVTINN
-2853 GGPSVTKGG
+2853 GPSMTKDG
-2862 INAGGNTITNVA
+2862 INANNTKVTNVA
-2874 DGVNDTD
+2874 DGVDAAD

-2886 QLNKVDTKVSNVAQN
+2886 QLDKVDTKVSNVAQN
-2901 VVNVLGGDAAVNGNG
+2901 VVNVLGGDATVNGNG

-2997 DADTNTTTY
+2997 DADSNTTTY

-3033 NLNFTKGPNGNVE
+3033 NLNFTKGANGNVE

-3095 KDAVNGGQLHETAKS
+3095 KDAVNGGQLHETAQS

>member
-56 LALTSTSAVAG
+56 LALTSTSAVG
-67 PGIYINDGPDE
+67 YPGIYINDRQAGN
-78 GCLVVPDAP
+78 CLAINDSAVPNLGVGTILDVNSTPGSVDLKVPGTYAP
-87 TGIYG
+87 QTGITPSYYNAAG
-92 LTRDNISAANT
+92 SAHPCVAVGGSTVDN
-103 MLKPGNL
+103 
-110 MPDRT
+110 R
-115 IFGLDKMSPCESSG
+115 
-129 NGVHAFDTQTN
+129 DTQTN
-140 RTLFYGKTHRVDTAN
+140 RTLFYGGAGATTEAAEVNDRD
-155 NGSKNLTLGGRLD
+155 NGAKNLTLGGRLD

-174 GVGDRGTNGAGATN
+174 GVGDRGTNGTGATN

-193 TGTTLADANKKL
+193 TGTTLDDTNKH
-205 NSISI
+205 
-210 GVDTGASDSNA
+210 TNA
-221 IAIGANTSAAGS
+221 IAIGVNTATTAEGAVAISAE
-233 NSSAIGLNAKA
+233 AKA
-244 TTDSSI
+244 RTSYSI
-250 AIGTTAEA
+250 AIGRNATA
-258 GGPAVNATLLGTKA
+258 GGDMVPLSNETGGA
-272 IAIGYETKALGTSN
+272 IAIGRNSLSNYIGAIALGNGAEVSSAKPDGKTTDGIAIGTKALVDNYRGM
-286 VALGYGSVA
+286 
-295 ENGHDSIAIGIKAKT
+295 
-310 SNIKSIAIGAYSEA
+310 AIGAQSQAKGSQSIVLANNAPDAKVSVA
-324 SGVQSTVISDNYGA
+324 SGI
-338 ATAVSTASGTR
+338 R
-349 SQVYGAETNVSGN
+349 SQVYGVESEASGTDA
-362 NSVAIGDTNKVASN
+362 VAIGYKNTVAAH
-376 RTYVMGNNINAAT
+376 RTYAIGNEINVAKEAEEA
-389 GTDDS
+389 
-394 LAFGTKAGVGGANAI
+394 LAFGTRAH
-409 ALGNTAKATKEN
+409 
-421 TIAQGT
+421 
-427 ESVVYGKNS
+427 
-436 VSIGYKAVS
+436 VS
-445 GIETPTPTQTNAFSV
+445 GAYQISLG
-460 SIGNETEAIDASTIA
+460 SDAGADALAANTSGIA
-475 IGDKAKA
+475 IGR
-482 KGGVDALAV
+482 
-491 GTQANAMTYK
+491 N
-501 ALAIGAYSQATGRQS
+501 
-516 TVIGNDIQGQ
+516 
-526 PSIASGTRSQ
+526 
-536 ILGVQSNVSGD
+536 
-547 NSVSIGDTNTVA
+547 
-559 SVRTYAMGNNINVA
+559 
-573 AGADDSLAFGT
+573 
-584 KASVAGINT
+584 
-593 IAMGNTTQASANYAI
+593 
-608 AVGNTAQATAE
+608 
-619 HATAIGNK
+619 
-627 SVASN
+627 
-632 VSAIALG
+632 
-639 RQAQATDENAVAL
+639 
-652 GADSKADG
+652 
-660 HSSFAG
+660 
-666 AVGSSSAGTRQ
+666 
-677 VSIGHY
+677 
-683 AGNNTEGSSTPAK
+683 
-696 PADYAVFIGNY
+696 
-707 AGSDAAGTN
+707 
-716 GNTNGVAI
+716 
-724 GSEAGRYLQSGSNN
+724 AGRYGQSGILN
-738 TAIGSQAGQYVE
+738 TAIGASSGQYISGSYNIAMGTGAGSGTDAEKLAASQTISIGHNAKASKHTAIAMGTTAQARTEKSVALGENAIAGDTAAPTVKKGEYSTAIGSDTTALGYGATAVGSITKAKVNYATALGHEAEASGTGETSLGYGAGANSSSPNGNRNGVSVGTNAGRYAISGGNNVAVGISAGQYVE
-750 GSLNASL
+750 GD
-757 GQGAGKYVKGNNNI
+757 NNI
-771 AMGTQAGTGTATEKL
+771 AQGYSAGYYIKGNENVSIGTNANVGSATEKL
-786 EVSGTT
+786 EVSKT
-792 AIGNTAKALTND
+792 
-804 SVAIG
+804 VAIG
-809 TTAKSGKVDKFS
+809 
-821 GERSV
+821 
-826 AIGAY
+826 
-831 SEALGTGGIAIG
+831 
-843 DSAAT
+843 SAA
-848 TNGHNG
+848 
-854 VAIGVYSK
+854 K
-862 TQNEKAISIGAFN
+862 TS
-875 KATGAQSIV
+875 
-884 IAGNYDLKNSDGV
+884 
-897 SVASGTRATVIGA
+897 AS
-910 ETTVSGNNS
+910 N
-919 VAIGD
+919 
-924 TNTVASAR
+924 
-932 TYALGN
+932 
-938 NINAAAGTDDS
+938 
-949 LVFGT
+949 
-954 RAAVGARDT
+954 T
-963 IAMGNTAQSKTRHSI
+963 IAMGNTAQAKTTHSI
-978 AIGQDASAGD
+978 AIGQNASAGD

-1103 NNVASNRTYA
+1103 NNVASLRTYA
-1113 IGNNINIAEAAVD
+1113 MGNNINAAAGADD
-1126 SLAFGTK
+1126 SLAFGTRASV
-1133 AGVKSARSIAIGT
+1133 AGINTIAMGNT
-1146 EASAGSTDTT
+1146 TQASANYAIAVGNTAQAAAEH
-1156 YNPLGDIRAT
+1156 AT
-1166 AIGSEAKANGLR
+1166 AIGNKS
-1178 SIALGDVAVAS
+1178 VA
-1189 ERYGTALG
+1189 
-1197 SSSNVSAAYGTAVG
+1197 SNVSAIALGRQAQATNENAVALGADSKADGHSSFAGAVG
-1211 FENRVSGDGGFAA
+1211 ASSA
-1224 GTHSVAAGRQQI
+1224 GTRQV
-1236 SIGHFAG
+1236 SIGHYAG
-1243 DNVANSGVPAKAADY
+1243 NNTQGSSTPAKPADHA
-1258 GVFIGRYAGSDAAGA
+1258 VFIGNYAGSDAAGTNGNTNGVAIGSEAGRYLQSGSNNTAIGSQAGQYVEGSLNASLGQSAGKYVKGDKNIAIGTNAAKATETDKTIASNTIAMGTESEVAKDHAIAIGTMAKSRNFSTVALGANSDAAGASAVAVGNESSAIGQSSVA
-1273 TGNNYGIAIGA
+1273 TGFRAKADGYEQVSIGSSAGARATTVSNYAVSIGAHAGADNASTTGNTFGIAIGA
-1284 EAGRYQQGG
+1284 NAGQHIKSGVRSL
-1293 EDNYAIGQN
+1293 AIGQN
-1302 AGQYVNGTHSVAL
+1302 AGQYVDGDNNAAVGVNAGRSVKGVGNAAY
-1315 GLNAGSHIEGDGN
+1315 GDNAGSNLVGD
-1328 FAAADGAGNYIKGRN
+1328 N
-1343 NIAIGNNAGSGAAGA
+1343 NIAIGRNANSVADGSTLTVSNTIALGPAAKA
-1358 IVEADRTISVGT
+1358 ENHS
-1370 RTQARGDNAV
+1370 NV
-1380 AIGTDSKA
+1380 AIGNA
-1388 LAVDATAV
+1388 AAATAEN
-1396 GQAAQAS
+1396 AMAL
-1403 AEKTVAVGQG
+1403 G
-1413 AKATERFTV
+1413 ANTKAGT
-1422 AMGHNATASHA
+1422 A
-1433 NSVALGTNSATSD
+1433 NSVALGRYSETSD
-1446 VHTGAYTLNN
+1446 VHTGDYTLNG
-1456 SYTAAGLPNAANG
+1456 SYTAAGLPKAANG
-1469 TVSVGSVGK
+1469 TVSVGSAGK

-1508 YMSNFATGVKNV
+1508 YLSNLATGVQNV
-1520 LGGDAAVD
+1520 LGGDAAID

-1558 AGDNITVTPT
+1558 AGENITVTPT

-1600 GVTIAGGPSVKK
+1600 GVTIANGPSVKK
-1612 DGINAGDK
+1612 DGIDAGNK
-1620 KITGVADGNVAAGS
+1620 KVTGVADGNVAAGS
-1634 KDAVNGG
+1634 TDAVNGG

-1661 PTALTATKAGDT
+1661 PTALTANKVGNT

-1688 DGTVNDPAAADEGKL
+1688 DGTVKDPAAADEGKL

-1724 NGGAVDAASEENAK
+1724 NGGTVDTASEENAK

-1822 TDTGIDAGNKKITG
+1822 TDAGIDAGNKKITG

-1850 NGGQLAAVKAKADSA
+1850 NGGQLAEVKAKADSA
-1865 VQDIK
+1865 VQDVK
-1870 SGDEKALSVTKAGN
+1870 SGDENALTAVKDPNTNIVTV
-1884 TYTIT
+1884 T
-1889 PNLSGDLV
+1889 PKLSGDLV
-1897 DANGNITAPTTPE
+1897 DANGNITAPTTPA

-2055 VKDLIGPDAKID
+2055 VKDLIGPDATID

-2232 KDPSTNIVTVTPKL
+2232 KDPNTNIVTVTPKL
-2246 SGNLVDANGNITA
+2246 SGDLVDANGNITA
-2259 PTTPEEKG
+2259 PTTPADKG

-2378 NKITNVADGVDPT
+2378 NKITNVADGVNPN

-2399 DAVKGIADSAVK
+2399 DAVKGVADSAVK

-2421 LVVDNS
+2421 LVVDNT

-2476 ITNVALGAVSP
+2476 ITNVAPGAVTP

-2498 YNVADNVKDLIGPDA
+2498 YNVANNVKDLIGPDA
-2513 VIDPA
+2513 AIDPA

-2615 VTKGGINAGGNT
+2615 VTKAGINAGGNT

-2644 QLDKVAGVADS
+2644 QLDAVKGVADS
-2655 AVKSVKAADGEQN
+2655 AVKSVDVANGEQN

-2678 PKLSLKKDLTVDSV
+2678 PKLSLNKDLTVDSV
-2692 KAGDTTVNNDGLTIA
+2692 KAGDSTLNNDGLTIA

-2744 LHNVAKGVAD
+2744 LYDVAKNVADLVGP
-2754 VLGGDAAV
+2754 DAAI
-2762 DGDGKV
+2762 DPATGKV
-2768 TMTNIGETGKGN
+2768 TVADPAKGIGETGKGN
-2780 VNDAIKHVNDLAKN
+2780 IGDAIKHVNDLAKN

-2808 DNIVVEESLNAD
+2808 DNIVVEESTNAD
-2820 GGKHYKVSTAKDL
+2820 GGKHYKVSTAKNL

-2874 DGVNDTD
+2874 DGVNPND

-2886 QLNKVDTKVSNVAQN
+2886 QLDKVDTKVSNVAQN

-2997 DADTNTTTY
+2997 DADSNTTTY

-3033 NLNFTKGPNGNVE
+3033 NLNFTKGANGNVE

>member
-67 PGIYINDGPDE
+67 PGIYINDGKSDD
-78 GCLVVPDAP
+78 GCLALPDASGP
-87 TGIYG
+87 NVGIYG
-92 LTRDNISAANT
+92 ISNAGGGINVSILA
-103 MLKPGNL
+103 PGQVAPNKDYFA
-110 MPDRT
+110 MNA
-115 IFGLDKMSPCESSG
+115 MAPCLSSG
-129 NGVHAFDTQTN
+129 NAAQALDTQTN
-140 RTLFYGKTHRVDTAN
+140 RTLFYGNDSYGYGTITN
-155 NGSKNLTLGGRLD
+155 NGAKNLTLGGRLD

-193 TGTTLADANKKL
+193 TGTTLDEANKVA

-210 GVDTGASDSNA
+210 GVDAGASALGSTAIGANAKARADYSVALGDSAVSGDNTVGAANGGGGAIAIGRQSMANNYNA
-221 IAIGANTSAAGS
+221 IAIGMSASVSPAAGV
-233 NSSAIGLNAKA
+233 
-244 TTDSSI
+244 TTASDGI
-250 AIGTTAEA
+250 AIGSETVVDNYK
-258 GGPAVNATLLGTKA
+258 GIAV
-272 IAIGYETKALGTSN
+272 
-286 VALGYGSVA
+286 
-295 ENGHDSIAIGIKAKT
+295 
-310 SNIKSIAIGAYSEA
+310 GAYSQA
-324 SGVQSTVISDNYGA
+324 KGRQSTVIANNVQGSNY
-338 ATAVSTASGTR
+338 STASGDR

-362 NSVAIGDTNKVASN
+362 NSVAIGDKNTVASH
-376 RTYVMGNNINAAT
+376 RTYAIGNNINVAT
-389 GTDDS
+389 GADDS

-547 NSVSIGDTNTVA
+547 NSVSIGDTNTIA
-559 SVRTYAMGNNINVA
+559 SARTYALGNNINAAAGTEDSLAFGTRASVQGANTIAVGNTAQALTDDSISIGRDSKAGKVDKFDGKKSIAIGYASEAMGSNAIALGSNAATNNGHDSIAMGTYAKTNGEKTISIGAYNTAEGAQSIVIAGNYDASTGSNRSTTTAAAKRAIVVGPESHATAEDAVAIGNKNTVASARTYALGNNINVA

-584 KASVAGINT
+584 KA
-593 IAMGNTTQASANYAI
+593 
-608 AVGNTAQATAE
+608 AVGAENT
-619 HATAIGNK
+619 
-627 SVASN
+627 
-632 VSAIALG
+632 
-639 RQAQATDENAVAL
+639 
-652 GADSKADG
+652 
-660 HSSFAG
+660 
-666 AVGSSSAGTRQ
+666 
-677 VSIGHY
+677 
-683 AGNNTEGSSTPAK
+683 
-696 PADYAVFIGNY
+696 
-707 AGSDAAGTN
+707 
-716 GNTNGVAI
+716 
-724 GSEAGRYLQSGSNN
+724 
-738 TAIGSQAGQYVE
+738 
-750 GSLNASL
+750 
-757 GQGAGKYVKGNNNI
+757 
-771 AMGTQAGTGTATEKL
+771 
-786 EVSGTT
+786 
-792 AIGNTAKALTND
+792 
-804 SVAIG
+804 
-809 TTAKSGKVDKFS
+809 
-821 GERSV
+821 V
-826 AIGAY
+826 AIGAN
-831 SEALGTGGIAIG
+831 A
-843 DSAAT
+843 
-848 TNGHNG
+848 
-854 VAIGVYSK
+854 
-862 TQNEKAISIGAFN
+862 
-875 KATGAQSIV
+875 
-884 IAGNYDLKNSDGV
+884 
-897 SVASGTRATVIGA
+897 
-910 ETTVSGNNS
+910 
-919 VAIGD
+919 
-924 TNTVASAR
+924 
-932 TYALGN
+932 
-938 NINAAAGTDDS
+938 NAA
-949 LVFGT
+949 
-954 RAAVGARDT
+954 
-963 IAMGNTAQSKTRHSI
+963 Q
-978 AIGQDASAGD
+978 
-988 DSANAEQKGV
+988 
-998 SAVAIGHG
+998 
-1006 AQANYYDAIA
+1006 
-1016 IGARATV
+1016 
-1023 APAAGNT
+1023 
-1030 TAADSIAI
+1030 
-1038 GVEATADNYKTTAI
+1038 
-1052 GTYARA
+1052 
-1058 KGRQSTVIAN
+1058 
-1068 NVQGSNYS
+1068 
-1076 TASGDR
+1076 
-1082 SQVYGVETTVSGNNS
+1082 
-1097 VAIGDT
+1097 
-1103 NNVASNRTYA
+1103 
-1113 IGNNINIAEAAVD
+1113 
-1126 SLAFGTK
+1126 
-1133 AGVKSARSIAIGT
+1133 
-1146 EASAGSTDTT
+1146 
-1156 YNPLGDIRAT
+1156 
-1166 AIGSEAKANGLR
+1166 
-1178 SIALGDVAVAS
+1178 
-1189 ERYGTALG
+1189 
-1197 SSSNVSAAYGTAVG
+1197 
-1211 FENRVSGDGGFAA
+1211 
-1224 GTHSVAAGRQQI
+1224 
-1236 SIGHFAG
+1236 
-1243 DNVANSGVPAKAADY
+1243 
-1258 GVFIGRYAGSDAAGA
+1258 
-1273 TGNNYGIAIGA
+1273 
-1284 EAGRYQQGG
+1284 
-1293 EDNYAIGQN
+1293 
-1302 AGQYVNGTHSVAL
+1302 
-1315 GLNAGSHIEGDGN
+1315 
-1328 FAAADGAGNYIKGRN
+1328 
-1343 NIAIGNNAGSGAAGA
+1343 
-1358 IVEADRTISVGT
+1358 
-1370 RTQARGDNAV
+1370 
-1380 AIGTDSKA
+1380 
-1388 LAVDATAV
+1388 
-1396 GQAAQAS
+1396 
-1403 AEKTVAVGQG
+1403 
-1413 AKATERFTV
+1413 
-1422 AMGHNATASHA
+1422 A
-1433 NSVALGTNSATSD
+1433 NSVALGAGSATSAP
-1446 VHTGAYTLNN
+1446 HTGDYTLNN
-1456 SYTAAGLPNAANG
+1456 SYTAAGQPVAANG
-1469 TVSVGSVGK
+1469 TVSVGSAGK

-1508 YMSNFATGVKNV
+1508 YMNNFAGDVKTK
-1520 LGGDAAVD
+1520 LGGNAAL
-1528 NAGNLT
+1528 GNDGHLT
-1534 MSNIGGTGKGN
+1534 MTNIGGTGENTVDDAIKNLKTAIDNKADTTASVTSENQADIKVDKEAPVGN
-1545 VNDAIAAANTKVA
+1545 TTNYKLSLGNDAKAKLAKAATALQTVEGDSNITATKDATDPTKVKLA
-1558 AGDNITVTPT
+1558 LNKNLTADSLTLGD
-1568 TNADGSKTYT
+1568 
-1578 VATKKDLVVDSVKAG
+1578 KAG
-1593 DTTVNTD
+1593 DHAVVNKD
-1600 GVTIAGGPSVKK
+1600 GLTIANGPSVKK
-1612 DGINAGDK
+1612 DGINAGNK
-1620 KITGVADGNVAAGS
+1620 KITGVADGNVVAGS
-1634 KDAVNGG
+1634 TDAVNGG
-1641 QLAEVKAKA
+1641 QLAEVKSKA
-1650 DSAVQD
+1650 DSAVQN
-1656 VVSSN
+1656 VVSANPTALTATKAGDTVTLTPNFIAGDLVNPATGAVNTPAAGDAGKLVTAGTVANALANTHFVVDTAKTDGELDAASKHDQKIKSGNKVTLQAGKNLKAKQTNAADGATVEFSLKDSISLTQVTAGDSTLNTDGLTIANGPSVTKTGGINAGNKKITGVANGNVAAGSTDAVNGGQLAEVKSKADSAVQNVVSAN

-1688 DGTVNDPAAADEGKL
+1688 DGTVNAPAAADEGKL

-1724 NGGAVDAASEENAK
+1724 NGGKVETGSEADAK

-1766 VNYKLSDTLE
+1766 VNYKLSDALE

-1807 TLNDKGLTINNGPSV
+1807 TLNDKGLSINNGPSV

-1850 NGGQLAAVKAKADSA
+1850 NGGQLAAVKAKADTA

-1897 DANGNITAPTTPE
+1897 DANGNITAPTTPAD
-1910 EKGKL
+1910 KGKL

-2055 VKDLIGPDAKID
+2055 VKDLIGPDAAID

-2172 DAGNRVISGVKAGD
+2172 DAGNRIISGVKAGD

-2232 KDPSTNIVTVTPKL
+2232 KDPNTNIVTVTPKL
-2246 SGNLVDANGNITA
+2246 SGDLVDANGNITA
-2259 PTTPEEKG
+2259 PTTPADKG

-2399 DAVKGIADSAVK
+2399 DAVKTVADSAVK

-2476 ITNVALGAVSP
+2476 ITNVAPGAV
-2487 TSKDAVNGSQL
+2487 TAASKDAVNGSQL
-2498 YNVADNVKDLIGPDA
+2498 YNVANNVKDLIGPDA
-2513 VIDPA
+2513 TIDPA

-2714 DGIDAGDKKITN
+2714 DGIDAADKKITN

-2744 LHNVAKGVAD
+2744 LHSVASSVAN
-2754 VLGGDAAV
+2754 VLGGNAAV
-2762 DGDGKV
+2762 DGNGNV
-2768 TMTNIGETGKGN
+2768 TTNDIGGTGKGT
-2780 VNDAIKHVNDLAKN
+2780 VHDAIAAVKDAAKA

-2808 DNIVVEESLNAD
+2808 DNILVEESTNAE
-2820 GGKHYKVSTAKDL
+2820 GGKHYKVSTARDL

-2874 DGVNDTD
+2874 DGVNPND

-2886 QLNKVDTKVSNVAQN
+2886 QLDKVDTKVSNVAQN
-2901 VVNVLGGDAAVNGNG
+2901 VVNVLGGDATVNGNG

-2997 DADTNTTTY
+2997 DADSNTTTY

-3033 NLNFTKGPNGNVE
+3033 NLNFTKGANGNVE

>member
-41 GTAGFAASALAISVG
+41 GTAGFAASALAISIG

-67 PGIYINDGPDE
+67 PGIYINDGKSDD
-78 GCLVVPDAP
+78 GCLALPDASGP
-87 TGIYG
+87 NVGIYG
-92 LTRDNISAANT
+92 ISNAGGGINVSILA
-103 MLKPGNL
+103 PGQVAPNKDYFA
-110 MPDRT
+110 MNA
-115 IFGLDKMSPCESSG
+115 MAPCLSSG
-129 NGVHAFDTQTN
+129 NAAQALDTQTN
-140 RTLFYGKTHRVDTAN
+140 RTLFYGNDSYGHGTITN
-155 NGSKNLTLGGRLD
+155 NGAKNLTLGGRLD

-193 TGTTLADANKKL
+193 TGTTLDNANKKE
-205 NSISI
+205 NAISI
-210 GVDTGASDSNA
+210 GVDAGASALGSTAIGANAKARAEYSVALGDSAVSGDNTIGAANGGGGAIAIGRQSMANNYNA
-221 IAIGANTSAAGS
+221 IAIGFSASVSPAAGV
-233 NSSAIGLNAKA
+233 
-244 TTDSSI
+244 TTASDGI
-250 AIGTTAEA
+250 AIGSETVVDNYK
-258 GGPAVNATLLGTKA
+258 GIAV
-272 IAIGYETKALGTSN
+272 
-286 VALGYGSVA
+286 
-295 ENGHDSIAIGIKAKT
+295 
-310 SNIKSIAIGAYSEA
+310 GAYSQA
-324 SGVQSTVISDNYGA
+324 KGRQSTVIANNVQGSNY
-338 ATAVSTASGTR
+338 STASGTR

-362 NSVAIGDTNKVASN
+362 NSVAIGDTNTVASD
-376 RTYVMGNNINAAT
+376 RTYAIGNNINAAAGTQDSLVFGTRATVEAVANIAMGKTATTHTDNSIAIGSGAESGGKGANDAFSGTQAVAIGPGAKGLGT
-389 GTDDS
+389 GAVAIGPNASVKDGHDSIAMGVYSQTTNNKAISIGAYNEASGVQSTVIGSNFNTKNDAGVSIASGRRSQVYGVQTTVSGEQSVAIGDTNNVASARTYAMGNNINVAAGADDS
-394 LAFGTKAGVGGANAI
+394 LAFGTRAAVGAANAI

-547 NSVSIGDTNTVA
+547 NSVSIGDTNTIA
-559 SVRTYAMGNNINVA
+559 SARTYALGNNINVA
-573 AGADDSLAFGT
+573 AGADDSLVFGT
-584 KASVAGINT
+584 KA
-593 IAMGNTTQASANYAI
+593 
-608 AVGNTAQATAE
+608 AVGAENT
-619 HATAIGNK
+619 
-627 SVASN
+627 
-632 VSAIALG
+632 
-639 RQAQATDENAVAL
+639 
-652 GADSKADG
+652 
-660 HSSFAG
+660 
-666 AVGSSSAGTRQ
+666 
-677 VSIGHY
+677 
-683 AGNNTEGSSTPAK
+683 
-696 PADYAVFIGNY
+696 
-707 AGSDAAGTN
+707 
-716 GNTNGVAI
+716 
-724 GSEAGRYLQSGSNN
+724 
-738 TAIGSQAGQYVE
+738 
-750 GSLNASL
+750 
-757 GQGAGKYVKGNNNI
+757 
-771 AMGTQAGTGTATEKL
+771 
-786 EVSGTT
+786 
-792 AIGNTAKALTND
+792 
-804 SVAIG
+804 
-809 TTAKSGKVDKFS
+809 
-821 GERSV
+821 V
-826 AIGAY
+826 AIGAN
-831 SEALGTGGIAIG
+831 A
-843 DSAAT
+843 
-848 TNGHNG
+848 
-854 VAIGVYSK
+854 
-862 TQNEKAISIGAFN
+862 
-875 KATGAQSIV
+875 
-884 IAGNYDLKNSDGV
+884 
-897 SVASGTRATVIGA
+897 
-910 ETTVSGNNS
+910 
-919 VAIGD
+919 
-924 TNTVASAR
+924 
-932 TYALGN
+932 
-938 NINAAAGTDDS
+938 NAA
-949 LVFGT
+949 
-954 RAAVGARDT
+954 
-963 IAMGNTAQSKTRHSI
+963 Q
-978 AIGQDASAGD
+978 
-988 DSANAEQKGV
+988 
-998 SAVAIGHG
+998 
-1006 AQANYYDAIA
+1006 
-1016 IGARATV
+1016 
-1023 APAAGNT
+1023 
-1030 TAADSIAI
+1030 
-1038 GVEATADNYKTTAI
+1038 
-1052 GTYARA
+1052 
-1058 KGRQSTVIAN
+1058 
-1068 NVQGSNYS
+1068 
-1076 TASGDR
+1076 
-1082 SQVYGVETTVSGNNS
+1082 
-1097 VAIGDT
+1097 
-1103 NNVASNRTYA
+1103 
-1113 IGNNINIAEAAVD
+1113 
-1126 SLAFGTK
+1126 
-1133 AGVKSARSIAIGT
+1133 
-1146 EASAGSTDTT
+1146 
-1156 YNPLGDIRAT
+1156 
-1166 AIGSEAKANGLR
+1166 
-1178 SIALGDVAVAS
+1178 
-1189 ERYGTALG
+1189 
-1197 SSSNVSAAYGTAVG
+1197 
-1211 FENRVSGDGGFAA
+1211 
-1224 GTHSVAAGRQQI
+1224 
-1236 SIGHFAG
+1236 
-1243 DNVANSGVPAKAADY
+1243 
-1258 GVFIGRYAGSDAAGA
+1258 
-1273 TGNNYGIAIGA
+1273 
-1284 EAGRYQQGG
+1284 
-1293 EDNYAIGQN
+1293 
-1302 AGQYVNGTHSVAL
+1302 
-1315 GLNAGSHIEGDGN
+1315 
-1328 FAAADGAGNYIKGRN
+1328 
-1343 NIAIGNNAGSGAAGA
+1343 
-1358 IVEADRTISVGT
+1358 
-1370 RTQARGDNAV
+1370 
-1380 AIGTDSKA
+1380 
-1388 LAVDATAV
+1388 
-1396 GQAAQAS
+1396 
-1403 AEKTVAVGQG
+1403 
-1413 AKATERFTV
+1413 
-1422 AMGHNATASHA
+1422 A
-1433 NSVALGTNSATSD
+1433 NSVALGAGSATSAP
-1446 VHTGAYTLNN
+1446 HTGAYTLNN

-1469 TVSVGSVGK
+1469 TVSVGSAGK

-1508 YMSNFATGVKNV
+1508 YLSNLAGGVKNV
-1520 LGGDAAVD
+1520 LGGNAAVD
-1528 NAGNLT
+1528 NAGNVT

-1568 TNADGSKTYT
+1568 TNTDGSKTYT

-1612 DGINAGDK
+1612 DGINAGNK
-1620 KITGVADGNVAAGS
+1620 KVTGVADGNVAAGS
-1634 KDAVNGG
+1634 TDAVNGG

-1661 PTALTATKAGDT
+1661 PTALTANKVGNT

-1688 DGTVNDPAAADEGKL
+1688 DGTVKDPAAADEGKL

-1724 NGGAVDAASEENAK
+1724 NGGTVDAASEENAK

-1822 TDTGIDAGNKKITG
+1822 TDAGIDAGNKKITG
-1836 VADGNVAAGSTDAV
+1836 VANGNVAAGSTDAV
-1850 NGGQLAAVKAKADSA
+1850 NGGQLAEVKSKADSA
-1865 VQDIK
+1865 VQDVK
-1870 SGDEKALSVTKAGN
+1870 SGDENALTAVKDPNTNIVTV
-1884 TYTIT
+1884 T
-1889 PNLSGDLV
+1889 PKLSGDLV
-1897 DANGNITAPTTPE
+1897 DTNGNITAPTTPA

-1936 TDGELDA
+1936 TDGELDT
-1943 ASQADQKIKASNKVT
+1943 ASQADQKIKAGNKVT

-2055 VKDLIGPDAKID
+2055 VKDLIGPDAAID

-2232 KDPSTNIVTVTPKL
+2232 KDPNTNIVTVTPKL

-2259 PTTPEEKG
+2259 PTTPADKG

-2345 TAGEGANQVVLGNDG
+2345 TAGEGANQVVLNDKG
-2360 VKVGG
+2360 VNVGG
-2365 NTYINNAG
+2365 NTYINNDG

-2399 DAVKGIADSAVK
+2399 DAVKSVADSAVK

-2476 ITNVALGAVSP
+2476 ITNVAPGAVTP
-2487 TSKDAVNGSQL
+2487 TSKDAVNGGQL
-2498 YNVADNVKDLIGPDA
+2498 YNVANNVKDLIGPDA
-2513 VIDPA
+2513 TIDPA

-2544 HVNDAA
+2544 HVNDLA
-2550 KAAADTAKKHTTVE
+2550 KNAADTAKKHTTVE

-2569 VVEESLNADG
+2569 VVEESTNAEG
-2579 GKHYKVSTAKDLNV
+2579 GKHYKVSTAKNLNV

-2644 QLDKVAGVADS
+2644 QLDAVKGVADS
-2655 AVKSVKAADGEQN
+2655 AVKSVDVANGEQN

-2692 KAGDTTVNNDGLTIA
+2692 KAGDSTLNNDGLTIA

-2726 VAAGDV
+2726 VATGDV

-2744 LHNVAKGVAD
+2744 LYDVAKNVADLVGP
-2754 VLGGDAAV
+2754 DAKIDPAT
-2762 DGDGKV
+2762 GKV
-2768 TMTNIGETGKGN
+2768 TVTDPAKGIGETGKGN
-2780 VNDAIKHVNDLAKN
+2780 IGDAIKHVNDLAKN

-2808 DNIVVEESLNAD
+2808 DNIVVEESTNAE
-2820 GGKHYKVSTAKDL
+2820 GGKHYKVSTAKNL

-2874 DGVNDTD
+2874 DGVNPDD

-2886 QLNKVDTKVSNVAQN
+2886 QLDKVDTKVSNVAQN

-3033 NLNFTKGPNGNVE
+3033 NLNFTKGSNGNVE

>member
-41 GTAGFAASALAISVG
+41 GTAGFASSALAISIG

-67 PGIYINDGPDE
+67 PGIYINDGKSDD
-78 GCLVVPDAP
+78 GCLALPDASRP
-87 TGIYG
+87 NVGIYSLSG
-92 LTRDNISAANT
+92 AAGIAHAILAPGQTRLA
-103 MLKPGNL
+103 PGYFAT
-110 MPDRT
+110 DV
-115 IFGLDKMSPCESSG
+115 MSPCLSSG
-129 NGVHAFDTQTN
+129 NAAQALDSQTN
-140 RTLFYGKTHRVDTAN
+140 RTLFYGNDSYGHGTITN
-155 NGSKNLTLGGRLD
+155 NGAKNLTLGGRLD

-174 GVGDRGTNGAGATN
+174 GVGDRGVNGAGATN

-193 TGTTLADANKKL
+193 TGTTLDDTNKH
-205 NSISI
+205 
-210 GVDTGASDSNA
+210 TNA
-221 IAIGANTSAAGS
+221 IAIGVDTATTSEGAVAI
-233 NSSAIGLNAKA
+233 SAEAKA
-244 TTDSSI
+244 RTSYSI
-250 AIGTTAEA
+250 AIGRNATA
-258 GGPAVNATLLGTKA
+258 GGDMVPPSNETGGA
-272 IAIGYETKALGTSN
+272 IAIGRNSLSNYIGAIALGNGAQVSSAKPDGKTTDGIAIGTKALVDNYRGM
-286 VALGYGSVA
+286 
-295 ENGHDSIAIGIKAKT
+295 
-310 SNIKSIAIGAYSEA
+310 AIGAQSQAKGSQSIVLANNAPDAKVSVA
-324 SGVQSTVISDNYGA
+324 SGI
-338 ATAVSTASGTR
+338 R
-349 SQVYGAETNVSGN
+349 SQVYGVESEASGTDA
-362 NSVAIGDTNKVASN
+362 VAIGYKNTVAAH
-376 RTYVMGNNINAAT
+376 RTYAIGNEINVAKEAEEA
-389 GTDDS
+389 
-394 LAFGTKAGVGGANAI
+394 LAFGTRAHVSGAYQISLGSDAGADAVAANTSGIAIGRNAGRYGQSGILNTAIGAASGQYVSGSYNIAMGTGAGSGTDAEKLAASQTISIGHNAKASKHTAIAMGTTAQARTEKSVALGENAI
-409 ALGNTAKATKEN
+409 AGDTAAPTVKKGEYSTAIGSNTTALGYGATAVGSITKAKVNYATALGHEAEASGTGETSLGYGAGAN
-421 TIAQGT
+421 SASPNGNRNGVNVGTNAGRYAIAGGNNVSVGISAGQYVEGDNNVAQGYSAGSYIKGN
-427 ESVVYGKNS
+427 EN
-436 VSIGYKAVS
+436 VSIG
-445 GIETPTPTQTNAFSV
+445 TNANVGSATDKLEV
-460 SIGNETEAIDASTIA
+460 NKTVA
-475 IGDKAKA
+475 IG
-482 KGGVDALAV
+482 
-491 GTQANAMTYK
+491 
-501 ALAIGAYSQATGRQS
+501 S
-516 TVIGNDIQGQ
+516 
-526 PSIASGTRSQ
+526 
-536 ILGVQSNVSGD
+536 
-547 NSVSIGDTNTVA
+547 
-559 SVRTYAMGNNINVA
+559 
-573 AGADDSLAFGT
+573 GT
-584 KASVAGINT
+584 KASANNA
-593 IAMGNTTQASANYAI
+593 IAM
-608 AVGNTAQATAE
+608 GNTAQATAE

-707 AGSDAAGTN
+707 AGSDAAGKN

-771 AMGTQAGTGTATEKL
+771 AMGTQAGTGTDAEKL
-786 EVSGTT
+786 EVSNTA
-792 AIGNTAKALTND
+792 AIGNAAKALTDD
-804 SVAIG
+804 SISIG
-809 TTAKSGKVDKFS
+809 RDSKAGKVDKFDGKKS
-821 GERSV
+821 
-826 AIGAY
+826 
-831 SEALGTGGIAIG
+831 IAIG
-843 DSAAT
+843 YASEAMGSNAIALGSNAAT
-848 TNGHNG
+848 NNGHDSIAMGTYAKTNGE
-854 VAIGVYSK
+854 K
-862 TQNEKAISIGAFN
+862 TISIGAYN
-875 KATGAQSIV
+875 TAEGAQSIV
-884 IAGNYDLKNSDGV
+884 IAGNYD
-897 SVASGTRATVIGA
+897 ASTGSNRSTTTAAAKRAIVVGPESHATA
-910 ETTVSGNNS
+910 EDA
-919 VAIGD
+919 VAIGNK
-924 TNTVASAR
+924 NTVASAR
-932 TYALGN
+932 TYAMGN
-938 NINAAAGTDDS
+938 NINVAEEANDSIVMGSSAAAYSGNQINIGTKAGADAAQAS
-949 LVFGT
+949 GT
-954 RAAVGARDT
+954 TPAANNKYG
-963 IAMGNTAQSKTRHSI
+963 I
-978 AIGQDASAGD
+978 AIGFEAGRYQQGVVGGSA
-988 DSANAEQKGV
+988 AKNLEAYNT
-998 SAVAIGHG
+998 AIGYQSGQYVKGYSNIALGNNAGSGTQDNVLEARYTVSIGDYAKATKNYATAIGQG
-1006 AQANYYDAIA
+1006 AQANS
-1016 IGARATV
+1016 V
-1023 APAAGNT
+1023 
-1030 TAADSIAI
+1030 
-1038 GVEATADNYKTTAI
+1038 
-1052 GTYARA
+1052 
-1058 KGRQSTVIAN
+1058 
-1068 NVQGSNYS
+1068 
-1076 TASGDR
+1076 
-1082 SQVYGVETTVSGNNS
+1082 NS
-1097 VAIGDT
+1097 VALGLGA
-1103 NNVASNRTYA
+1103 NVATNA
-1113 IGNNINIAEAAVD
+1113 PD

-1133 AGVKSARSIAIGT
+1133 AA
-1146 EASAGSTDTT
+1146 
-1156 YNPLGDIRAT
+1156 
-1166 AIGSEAKANGLR
+1166 
-1178 SIALGDVAVAS
+1178 
-1189 ERYGTALG
+1189 
-1197 SSSNVSAAYGTAVG
+1197 VSA
-1211 FENRVSGDGGFAA
+1211 EN
-1224 GTHSVAAGRQQI
+1224 T
-1236 SIGHFAG
+1236 
-1243 DNVANSGVPAKAADY
+1243 
-1258 GVFIGRYAGSDAAGA
+1258 
-1273 TGNNYGIAIGA
+1273 
-1284 EAGRYQQGG
+1284 
-1293 EDNYAIGQN
+1293 
-1302 AGQYVNGTHSVAL
+1302 
-1315 GLNAGSHIEGDGN
+1315 
-1328 FAAADGAGNYIKGRN
+1328 
-1343 NIAIGNNAGSGAAGA
+1343 
-1358 IVEADRTISVGT
+1358 
-1370 RTQARGDNAV
+1370 V
-1380 AIGTDSKA
+1380 AIGKNA
-1388 LAVDATAV
+1388 N
-1396 GQAAQAS
+1396 AAQ
-1403 AEKTVAVGQG
+1403 
-1413 AKATERFTV
+1413 
-1422 AMGHNATASHA
+1422 A
-1433 NSVALGTNSATSD
+1433 NSVALGAGSTTAD
-1446 VHTGAYTLNN
+1446 VHTGAYTLNG
-1456 SYTAAGLPNAANG
+1456 SYTAAGQPNAANG
-1469 TVSVGSVGK
+1469 TVSVGAAGK

-1528 NAGNLT
+1528 NAGNVT

-1558 AGDNITVTPT
+1558 AGENITVTPT
-1568 TNADGSKTYT
+1568 TNTDGSKTYT
-1578 VATKKDLVVDSVKAG
+1578 VATKKDLVVTSVKAG

-1620 KITGVADGNVAAGS
+1620 KITNVAPGTVAAGS

-1650 DSAVQD
+1650 DSAVQE
-1656 VVSSN
+1656 VESEN
-1661 PTALTATKAGDT
+1661 PTALSVKKDGTK

-1688 DGTVNDPAAADEGKL
+1688 DGTVNDPAATDEGKL

-1724 NGGAVDAASEENAK
+1724 NGGKVETGSEADAK

-1822 TDTGIDAGNKKITG
+1822 TDAGIDAGNKKITG
-1836 VADGNVAAGSTDAV
+1836 VANGNVAAGSTDAV

-1865 VQDIK
+1865 VQDVK
-1870 SGDEKALSVTKAGN
+1870 SGDENALTAVKDPNTNIVTV
-1884 TYTIT
+1884 T
-1889 PNLSGDLV
+1889 PKLSGDLV
-1897 DANGNITAPTTPE
+1897 DANGNITAPTTPAD
-1910 EKGKL
+1910 KGKL

-2055 VKDLIGPDAKID
+2055 VKDLIGPDAAID

-2232 KDPSTNIVTVTPKL
+2232 KDPNTNIVTVTPKL
-2246 SGNLVDANGNITA
+2246 SGNLVDADGNITA
-2259 PTTPEEKG
+2259 PTTPADKG

-2335 LKDSISLKEV
+2335 LKDSISLTQV
-2345 TAGEGANQVVLGNDG
+2345 TAGEGDNQVVLGNDG

-2399 DAVKGIADSAVK
+2399 DKVAGVADSAVK

-2476 ITNVALGAVSP
+2476 ITNVAPGAVTP
-2487 TSKDAVNGSQL
+2487 TSKDAVNGGQL
-2498 YNVADNVKDLIGPDA
+2498 YNVANNVKDLIGPDA
-2513 VIDPA
+2513 TIDPA

-2569 VVEESLNADG
+2569 VVEESTNAEG
-2579 GKHYKVSTAKDLNV
+2579 GKHYKVSTAKNLNV

-2615 VTKGGINAGGNT
+2615 VTKAGINAGGNT

-2644 QLDKVAGVADS
+2644 QLDAVKNVADS
-2655 AVKSVKAADGEQN
+2655 AVKSVDVANGEQN

-2692 KAGDTTVNNDGLTIA
+2692 KAGDSTLNNDGLTIA

-2780 VNDAIKHVNDLAKN
+2780 VNDAIKHVNDAVKA

-2808 DNIVVEESLNAD
+2808 DNIVVEESTNAE
-2820 GGKHYKVSTAKDL
+2820 GGKHYKVSTAKNL

-2886 QLNKVDTKVSNVAQN
+2886 QLDKVDTKVSNVAQN

-2997 DADTNTTTY
+2997 DADSNTTTY

-3033 NLNFTKGPNGNVE
+3033 NLNFTKGSNGNVE

>member
-41 GTAGFAASALAISVG
+41 GTAGFAASALAISIG
-56 LALTSTSAVAG
+56 LALSSNAMANVDTDVASG
-67 PGIYINDGPDE
+67 VLRIAD
-78 GCLVVPDAP
+78 P
-87 TGIYG
+87 TG
-92 LTRDNISAANT
+92 
-103 MLKPGNL
+103 
-110 MPDRT
+110 
-115 IFGLDKMSPCESSG
+115 
-129 NGVHAFDTQTN
+129 
-140 RTLFYGKTHRVDTAN
+140 
-155 NGSKNLTLGGRLD
+155 
-168 VNSGII
+168 
-174 GVGDRGTNGAGATN
+174 TN

-193 TGTTLADANKKL
+193 SGTTLDDANKQW
-205 NSISI
+205 NSISV
-210 GVDTGASDSNA
+210 GVDAGVNTASS
-221 IAIGANTSAAGS
+221 
-233 NSSAIGLNAKA
+233 
-244 TTDSSI
+244 
-250 AIGTTAEA
+250 
-258 GGPAVNATLLGTKA
+258 V
-272 IAIGYETKALGTSN
+272 AIGYGAKAGKTDKFLGQGAVALGYNAQALGTSN
-286 VALGYGSVA
+286 ISIGEASSA
-295 ENGHDSIAIGIKAKT
+295 TNGHNGV
-310 SNIKSIAIGAYSEA
+310 AIGAYSKTENEKTISIGAFSTA
-324 SGVQSTVISDNYGA
+324 SGAQSTVISSNYDTNSTGPVSVASGRRSQIYGA
-338 ATAVSTASGTR
+338 ETTVSGEQSVSIGDTNTIASARTYALGNNINIAAGADDSLVFGTQANVGARNSIAMGKSAQALAGNSTAIGSEAKAKGIDSIAMGLGATVEDAAGFDGIAIGTRAKAKEKGMAVGAYSQANGVESGVFANAIENKGSTASGRR
-349 SQVYGAETNVSGN
+349 SSIIGVETNVSGN
-362 NSVAIGDTNKVASN
+362 NSVAIGDTN
-376 RTYVMGNNINAAT
+376 
-389 GTDDS
+389 
-394 LAFGTKAGVGGANAI
+394 
-409 ALGNTAKATKEN
+409 
-421 TIAQGT
+421 
-427 ESVVYGKNS
+427 
-436 VSIGYKAVS
+436 
-445 GIETPTPTQTNAFSV
+445 
-460 SIGNETEAIDASTIA
+460 
-475 IGDKAKA
+475 
-482 KGGVDALAV
+482 
-491 GTQANAMTYK
+491 
-501 ALAIGAYSQATGRQS
+501 
-516 TVIGNDIQGQ
+516 
-526 PSIASGTRSQ
+526 
-536 ILGVQSNVSGD
+536 
-547 NSVSIGDTNTVA
+547 TVA
-559 SVRTYAMGNNINVA
+559 SDRTYAMGNNINVK
-573 AGADDSLAFGT
+573 AGINDALAFGT
-584 KASVAGINT
+584 RASVQVAKS
-593 IAMGNTTQASANYAI
+593 IAMGENATAGIDDGITTPYVRPSVAIGAEAKATGKGSVSIGYESASLGESA
-608 AVGNTAQATAE
+608 TALGIQATAPGKGQTSLGL
-619 HATAIGNK
+619 HA
-627 SVASN
+627 
-632 VSAIALG
+632 
-639 RQAQATDENAVAL
+639 
-652 GADSKADG
+652 G
-660 HSSFAG
+660 HSETG
-666 AVGSSSAGTRQ
+666 DQ
-677 VSIGHY
+677 VNQQYG
-683 AGNNTEGSSTPAK
+683 
-696 PADYAVFIGNY
+696 VFIGRY
-707 AGSDAAGTN
+707 AGSDNQNPKVATEG
-716 GNTNGVAI
+716 GNIYGIAI
-724 GSEAGRYLQSGSNN
+724 GESAGRYGQGGNRN
-738 TAIGSQAGQYVE
+738 TAIGEQAGQYVK
-750 GSLNASL
+750 GSH
-757 GQGAGKYVKGNNNI
+757 NI
-771 AMGTQAGTGTATEKL
+771 ALGTQAGKGTDTDKL

-809 TTAKSGKVDKFS
+809 TGAKSGKVDRFS

-826 AIGAY
+826 AIGTKA
-831 SEALGTGGIAIG
+831 EALGTGGIAIG
-843 DSAAT
+843 DNAAT
-848 TNGHNG
+848 TDGHNS

-884 IAGNYDLKNSDGV
+884 IAGNYDTKNSDGV
-897 SVASGTRATVIGA
+897 STATATRAIAMGA
-910 ETTVSGNNS
+910 ETNVSGEKS

-924 TNTVASAR
+924 TNTIASAR

-938 NINAAAGTDDS
+938 NINVAAGADDS

-954 RAAVGARDT
+954 RAAVGA
-963 IAMGNTAQSKTRHSI
+963 ANT
-978 AIGQDASAGD
+978 
-988 DSANAEQKGV
+988 
-998 SAVAIGHG
+998 VAIG
-1006 AQANYYDAIA
+1006 AN
-1016 IGARATV
+1016 
-1023 APAAGNT
+1023 
-1030 TAADSIAI
+1030 
-1038 GVEATADNYKTTAI
+1038 
-1052 GTYARA
+1052 
-1058 KGRQSTVIAN
+1058 AN
-1068 NVQGSNYS
+1068 
-1076 TASGDR
+1076 
-1082 SQVYGVETTVSGNNS
+1082 
-1097 VAIGDT
+1097 
-1103 NNVASNRTYA
+1103 
-1113 IGNNINIAEAAVD
+1113 
-1126 SLAFGTK
+1126 
-1133 AGVKSARSIAIGT
+1133 
-1146 EASAGSTDTT
+1146 
-1156 YNPLGDIRAT
+1156 
-1166 AIGSEAKANGLR
+1166 
-1178 SIALGDVAVAS
+1178 
-1189 ERYGTALG
+1189 
-1197 SSSNVSAAYGTAVG
+1197 
-1211 FENRVSGDGGFAA
+1211 
-1224 GTHSVAAGRQQI
+1224 
-1236 SIGHFAG
+1236 
-1243 DNVANSGVPAKAADY
+1243 
-1258 GVFIGRYAGSDAAGA
+1258 
-1273 TGNNYGIAIGA
+1273 
-1284 EAGRYQQGG
+1284 
-1293 EDNYAIGQN
+1293 
-1302 AGQYVNGTHSVAL
+1302 
-1315 GLNAGSHIEGDGN
+1315 
-1328 FAAADGAGNYIKGRN
+1328 
-1343 NIAIGNNAGSGAAGA
+1343 
-1358 IVEADRTISVGT
+1358 
-1370 RTQARGDNAV
+1370 
-1380 AIGTDSKA
+1380 
-1388 LAVDATAV
+1388 
-1396 GQAAQAS
+1396 AAQ
-1403 AEKTVAVGQG
+1403 
-1413 AKATERFTV
+1413 
-1422 AMGHNATASHA
+1422 A
-1433 NSVALGTNSATSD
+1433 NSVALGAGSATSAP
-1446 VHTGAYTLNN
+1446 HTGAYTLNT
-1456 SYTAAGLPNAANG
+1456 SYTAAGLPVAANG
-1469 TVSVGSVGK
+1469 TVSVGSAGK

-1508 YMSNFATGVKNV
+1508 YMNNFAGDVKTK
-1520 LGGDAAVD
+1520 LGGNAAL
-1528 NAGNLT
+1528 GNDGHLT
-1534 MSNIGGTGKGN
+1534 MTNIGGTGENTVDDAIKNLKTAIDNKADTTASVTSENQADIKVDKEAPVGN
-1545 VNDAIAAANTKVA
+1545 TTNYKLSLGNDAKAKLAKAATALQTVEGDSNITATKDATDPTKVKLA
-1558 AGDNITVTPT
+1558 LNKNLTADSLTLGD
-1568 TNADGSKTYT
+1568 
-1578 VATKKDLVVDSVKAG
+1578 KAG
-1593 DTTVNTD
+1593 DHAVVNKD
-1600 GVTIAGGPSVKK
+1600 GLTIANGPSVKK
-1612 DGINAGDK
+1612 DGINAGNK
-1620 KITGVADGNVAAGS
+1620 KITGVADGNVVAGS
-1634 KDAVNGG
+1634 TDAVNGG
-1641 QLAEVKAKA
+1641 QLAEVKSKA
-1650 DSAVQD
+1650 DSAVQN
-1656 VVSSN
+1656 VVSAN

-1673 VTLTPNFIAGDLVNA
+1673 VTLTPNFIAGDLVNPATGAVNTPAAGDAGKLVTAGTVANALANTHFVVDTAKTDGELDAASKHDQKIKSGNKVTLQAGKNLKAKQTNAADGATVEFSLKDSISLTQVTAGTGDNQVVLGNNGVQVGGNTYINKDGLNANSKPISNVADGVKPKDAVNKGQLDAVAQEAAKHTTVKAGKNVEVSEGTNAAGGKEYTVKTADNLNVTSVKAGDSTLNTDGLTITGGPSVKKDGINAGNKKITGVANGNVAAGSTDAVNGGQLHDTNTKLDGVKAKADSAVQNVVSANPTALTATKAGDTVTLTPNVIAGDLVNA
-1688 DGTVNDPAAADEGKL
+1688 DGTVKDPAAADEGKL

-1724 NGGAVDAASEENAK
+1724 NGGKVDAASEENAK

-1822 TDTGIDAGNKKITG
+1822 TDAGIDAGNKKITG

-1850 NGGQLAAVKAKADSA
+1850 NGGQLAEVKSKADSA
-1865 VQDIK
+1865 VQDVK
-1870 SGDEKALSVTKAGN
+1870 SGDENALTAVKDPNTNIVTV
-1884 TYTIT
+1884 T
-1889 PNLSGDLV
+1889 PKLSGDLV
-1897 DANGNITAPTTPE
+1897 DTNGNITAPTTPAD
-1910 EKGKL
+1910 KGKL

-2055 VKDLIGPDAKID
+2055 VKDLIGPDAAID

-2232 KDPSTNIVTVTPKL
+2232 KDPNTNIVTVTPKL
-2246 SGNLVDANGNITA
+2246 SGDLVDANGNITA
-2259 PTTPEEKG
+2259 PTTPADKG

-2391 DAVNKGQL
+2391 DAVNKSQL
-2399 DAVKGIADSAVK
+2399 DAVKGVADSAVK

-2476 ITNVALGAVSP
+2476 ITNVAPGAV
-2487 TSKDAVNGSQL
+2487 TAASKDAVNGGQL
-2498 YNVADNVKDLIGPDA
+2498 YNVANNVKDLIGPDA
-2513 VIDPA
+2513 TIDPA

-2569 VVEESLNADG
+2569 VVEESTNADG
-2579 GKHYKVSTAKDLNV
+2579 GKHYKVSTAKNLNV

-2615 VTKGGINAGGNT
+2615 VTKAGINAGGNT

-2644 QLDKVAGVADS
+2644 QLDAVKGVADS
-2655 AVKSVKAADGEQN
+2655 AVKSVDVANGEQN

-2692 KAGDTTVNNDGLTIA
+2692 KAGDSTLNNDGLTIA

-2714 DGIDAGDKKITN
+2714 DGIDAADKKITN

-2762 DGDGKV
+2762 DGNGKV

-2808 DNIVVEESLNAD
+2808 DNIVVEESTNAD
-2820 GGKHYKVSTAKDL
+2820 GGKHYKVSTAKNL

-2841 DTTVNNDGVTIA
+2841 DTTVNNDGVTINN
-2853 GGPSVTKGG
+2853 GPSMTKDG
-2862 INAGGNTITNVA
+2862 INANNTKVTNVA
-2874 DGVNDTD
+2874 DGVDAAD

-2886 QLNKVDTKVSNVAQN
+2886 QLDKVDTKVSNVAQN
-2901 VVNVLGGDAAVNGNG
+2901 VVNVLGGDATVNGNG

-3033 NLNFTKGPNGNVE
+3033 NLNFTKGANGNVE

>member
-41 GTAGFAASALAISVG
+41 GTAGFAASALAISIG

-67 PGIYINDGPDE
+67 PGIYINDGKSDD
-78 GCLVVPDAP
+78 GCIAIPDASGP
-87 TGIYG
+87 NVGIYG
-92 LTRDNISAANT
+92 ISNT
-103 MLKPGNL
+103 GGGVGVAILAPGQVAPNKGYFA
-110 MPDRT
+110 MNA
-115 IFGLDKMSPCESSG
+115 MAPCLSSG
-129 NGVHAFDTQTN
+129 NVAQAFDTQTN
-140 RTLFYGKTHRVDTAN
+140 RTLFYGNDSYGNGTITN
-155 NGSKNLTLGGRLD
+155 NGAKNLTLGGRLD

-174 GVGDRGTNGAGATN
+174 GVGDRGVNGLDATN

-193 TGTTLADANKKL
+193 MGTALSDDNKKTDAVTIGVNAGASAKHATAIGSATTAKTGYSTAL
-205 NSISI
+205 GYKAQAGDPAVTLLNGEYATAIGGQAKALNAQATAVGAESVASGVGQTSIGAYAGKNGTGDQVRQSYGVFIGRYAGGDNQNPNVATEDGNTYGIAIGESAGRYGQGGNRNTAIGEQAGQYVKGSHNIALGTQAGKGTDTDKLVVSNTTAIGNAAKALTDNSISI
-210 GVDTGASDSNA
+210 GP
-221 IAIGANTSAAGS
+221 
-233 NSSAIGLNAKA
+233 NSKSGKA
-244 TTDSSI
+244 DVFGGENSI
-250 AIGTTAEA
+250 AIGNTAEA
-258 GGPAVNATLLGTKA
+258 M
-272 IAIGYETKALGTSN
+272 GTSSLAMGFN
-286 VALGYGSVA
+286 ASTS
-295 ENGHDSIAIGIKAKT
+295 NGHDSIALGTYATTENQKA
-310 SNIKSIAIGAYSEA
+310 
-324 SGVQSTVISDNYGA
+324 TVIGS
-338 ATAVSTASGTR
+338 
-349 SQVYGAETNVSGN
+349 
-362 NSVAIGDTNKVASN
+362 
-376 RTYVMGNNINAAT
+376 
-389 GTDDS
+389 
-394 LAFGTKAGVGGANAI
+394 
-409 ALGNTAKATKEN
+409 
-421 TIAQGT
+421 
-427 ESVVYGKNS
+427 
-436 VSIGYKAVS
+436 
-445 GIETPTPTQTNAFSV
+445 
-460 SIGNETEAIDASTIA
+460 
-475 IGDKAKA
+475 
-482 KGGVDALAV
+482 
-491 GTQANAMTYK
+491 
-501 ALAIGAYSQATGRQS
+501 YSAATGRQS
-516 TVIGNDIQGQ
+516 
-526 PSIASGTRSQ
+526 
-536 ILGVQSNVSGD
+536 L
-547 NSVSIGDTNTVA
+547 
-559 SVRTYAMGNNINVA
+559 
-573 AGADDSLAFGT
+573 
-584 KASVAGINT
+584 T
-593 IAMGNTTQASANYAI
+593 IAN
-608 AVGNTAQATAE
+608 
-619 HATAIGNK
+619 
-627 SVASN
+627 
-632 VSAIALG
+632 
-639 RQAQATDENAVAL
+639 
-652 GADSKADG
+652 
-660 HSSFAG
+660 
-666 AVGSSSAGTRQ
+666 
-677 VSIGHY
+677 
-683 AGNNTEGSSTPAK
+683 
-696 PADYAVFIGNY
+696 
-707 AGSDAAGTN
+707 
-716 GNTNGVAI
+716 
-724 GSEAGRYLQSGSNN
+724 
-738 TAIGSQAGQYVE
+738 
-750 GSLNASL
+750 
-757 GQGAGKYVKGNNNI
+757 
-771 AMGTQAGTGTATEKL
+771 
-786 EVSGTT
+786 
-792 AIGNTAKALTND
+792 
-804 SVAIG
+804 
-809 TTAKSGKVDKFS
+809 
-821 GERSV
+821 
-826 AIGAY
+826 
-831 SEALGTGGIAIG
+831 
-843 DSAAT
+843 
-848 TNGHNG
+848 
-854 VAIGVYSK
+854 
-862 TQNEKAISIGAFN
+862 
-875 KATGAQSIV
+875 
-884 IAGNYDLKNSDGV
+884 NYDYKNLKPV
-897 SVASGTRATVIGA
+897 SVASGARATVIGA
-910 ETTVSGNNS
+910 ETTVSGDNS

-932 TYALGN
+932 TYAIGN
-938 NINAAAGTDDS
+938 NINVKAGADDS
-949 LVFGT
+949 LAFGT
-954 RAAVGARDT
+954 RAAVGAE
-963 IAMGNTAQSKTRHSI
+963 NT
-978 AIGQDASAGD
+978 
-988 DSANAEQKGV
+988 
-998 SAVAIGHG
+998 VAIG
-1006 AQANYYDAIA
+1006 AN
-1016 IGARATV
+1016 
-1023 APAAGNT
+1023 
-1030 TAADSIAI
+1030 
-1038 GVEATADNYKTTAI
+1038 
-1052 GTYARA
+1052 
-1058 KGRQSTVIAN
+1058 AN
-1068 NVQGSNYS
+1068 
-1076 TASGDR
+1076 
-1082 SQVYGVETTVSGNNS
+1082 
-1097 VAIGDT
+1097 
-1103 NNVASNRTYA
+1103 
-1113 IGNNINIAEAAVD
+1113 
-1126 SLAFGTK
+1126 
-1133 AGVKSARSIAIGT
+1133 
-1146 EASAGSTDTT
+1146 
-1156 YNPLGDIRAT
+1156 
-1166 AIGSEAKANGLR
+1166 
-1178 SIALGDVAVAS
+1178 
-1189 ERYGTALG
+1189 
-1197 SSSNVSAAYGTAVG
+1197 
-1211 FENRVSGDGGFAA
+1211 
-1224 GTHSVAAGRQQI
+1224 
-1236 SIGHFAG
+1236 
-1243 DNVANSGVPAKAADY
+1243 
-1258 GVFIGRYAGSDAAGA
+1258 
-1273 TGNNYGIAIGA
+1273 
-1284 EAGRYQQGG
+1284 
-1293 EDNYAIGQN
+1293 
-1302 AGQYVNGTHSVAL
+1302 
-1315 GLNAGSHIEGDGN
+1315 
-1328 FAAADGAGNYIKGRN
+1328 
-1343 NIAIGNNAGSGAAGA
+1343 
-1358 IVEADRTISVGT
+1358 
-1370 RTQARGDNAV
+1370 
-1380 AIGTDSKA
+1380 
-1388 LAVDATAV
+1388 
-1396 GQAAQAS
+1396 AAQ
-1403 AEKTVAVGQG
+1403 
-1413 AKATERFTV
+1413 
-1422 AMGHNATASHA
+1422 A
-1433 NSVALGTNSATSD
+1433 NSVALGAGSATSAP
-1446 VHTGAYTLNN
+1446 HTGAYTLNG

-1469 TVSVGSVGK
+1469 TVSVGSAGK

-1508 YMSNFATGVKNV
+1508 YLSNLAGSVKNV
-1520 LGGDAAVD
+1520 LGGNAAVD
-1528 NAGNLT
+1528 NAGNVT

-1593 DTTVNTD
+1593 DTTVNTN
-1600 GVTIAGGPSVKK
+1600 GVTIANGPSVTKT
-1612 DGINAGDK
+1612 GINAGDK
-1620 KITGVADGNVAAGS
+1620 KITGVANGNVAAGS
-1634 KDAVNGG
+1634 TDAVNGG

-1650 DSAVQD
+1650 DSAVQN
-1656 VVSSN
+1656 VVSAN

-1673 VTLTPNFIAGDLVNA
+1673 VTLTPNFIAGDLVNPA
-1688 DGTVNDPAAADEGKL
+1688 TGAVNTPAAGDAGKL
-1703 VSAKTVA
+1703 VTAGTVA
-1710 DALKANHFVVDTKA
+1710 NALANTHFVVDTAKTD
-1724 NGGAVDAASEENAK
+1724 GELDAASK
-1738 VGSGNKVTFEAGKN
+1738 HDQKIKSGNKVTLQAGKN
-1752 LVAQQTNTA
+1752 LKAKQTNA
-1761 NGGAT
+1761 ADGAT
-1766 VNYKLSDTLE
+1766 VEFSLKDSISLTQ
-1776 NLVSVKS
+1776 VT
-1783 AEIEAGIGPNKVV
+1783 AGTGDNQVV
-1796 LNNNGVKVGDS
+1796 LGNNGVQVGGNTYINKDGLNANNKPISNVADGVKPKDAVNKGQLDAVAQEAAKHTTVKAGQNVEVTEANNAAGGKEYTVKTADNLNVTSVKAGDS
-1807 TLNDKGLTINNGPSV
+1807 TLNTDGLTITGGPSV
-1822 TDTGIDAGNKKITG
+1822 KKDGINAGNKKITG

-1850 NGGQLAAVKAKADSA
+1850 NGGQLAEVKSKADSA
-1865 VQDIK
+1865 VQDVK
-1870 SGDEKALSVTKAGN
+1870 SGDENALTAVKDPNTNIVTV
-1884 TYTIT
+1884 T
-1889 PNLSGDLV
+1889 PKLSGDLV
-1897 DANGNITAPTTPE
+1897 DTNGNITAPTTPE

-2055 VKDLIGPDAKID
+2055 VKDLIGPDAAID

-2232 KDPSTNIVTVTPKL
+2232 KDPNTNIVTVTPKL
-2246 SGNLVDANGNITA
+2246 SGDLVDANGNITA
-2259 PTTPEEKG
+2259 PTTPADKG

-2399 DAVKGIADSAVK
+2399 DAVKGVADSAVK

-2476 ITNVALGAVSP
+2476 ITNVAPGAV
-2487 TSKDAVNGSQL
+2487 TAASKDAVNGGQL
-2498 YNVADNVKDLIGPDA
+2498 YNVANNVKDLIGPDA
-2513 VIDPA
+2513 TIDPA

-2569 VVEESLNADG
+2569 VVEESTNANG

-2644 QLDKVAGVADS
+2644 QLDAVKAVADS
-2655 AVKSVKAADGEQN
+2655 AVKSVNVANGEEN

-2692 KAGDTTVNNDGLTIA
+2692 KAGDSTLNNDGLTIA

-2714 DGIDAGDKKITN
+2714 DGIDAADKKITN
-2726 VAAGDV
+2726 VEAGNV

-2754 VLGGDAAV
+2754 VLGGNAAV
-2762 DGDGKV
+2762 GDNGKV
-2768 TMTNIGETGKGN
+2768 SMTNIGETGKNN
-2780 VNDAIKHVNDLAKN
+2780 VNDAIKAVNDAAKA
-2794 AADTAKKHTTVEQG
+2794 AADTAKKHTTVGQG
-2808 DNIVVEESLNAD
+2808 DNIVVEESTNAD

-2841 DTTVNNDGVTIA
+2841 DTTVNNDGVTINN
-2853 GGPSVTKGG
+2853 GPSMTKDG
-2862 INAGGNTITNVA
+2862 INANNTKVTNVA
-2874 DGVNDTD
+2874 DGVDAAD

-2886 QLNKVDTKVSNVAQN
+2886 QLDKVDTKVSNVAQN
-2901 VVNVLGGDAAVNGNG
+2901 VVNVLGGDATVNGNG

-2997 DADTNTTTY
+2997 DADSNTTTY

-3033 NLNFTKGPNGNVE
+3033 NLNFTKGANGNVE

-3090 VAADS
+3090 VAKDS
-3095 KDAVNGGQLHETAKS
+3095 KDAVNGGQLHETAQS

-3204 SGLAIG
+3204 GGLAIG

>member
-56 LALTSTSAVAG
+56 LALTSTSAVASA
-67 PGIYINDGPDE
+67 GIYVNDGTDP
-78 GCLVVPDAP
+78 GCLALPDTP
-87 TGIYG
+87 YPNTGIYG
-92 LTRDNISAANT
+92 ISSSGNSIV
-103 MLKPGNL
+103 PGNSIINPGYTL
-110 MPDRT
+110 VPNSY
-115 IFGLDKMSPCESSG
+115 FGLDQMKPCLPSG
-129 NGVHAFDTQTN
+129 DGVHAAATQTN
-140 RTLFYGKTHRVDTAN
+140 RTLFYGNTHTVDTTN

-174 GVGDRGTNGAGATN
+174 GVGDRGVNGTGATN

-193 TGTTLADANKKL
+193 TGTTLDDANKQW

-210 GVDTGASDSNA
+210 GTDAGVNTASSVAIGYGAKAGKADKFLGQGAVAVGYNAQALGTSGIAIGEETSTTNGHNGVAIGAYSRTDNEKAISIGAFNTASGTQSIVIAGNYDLNSRGPVSVASGTRATVIGAVTTVSGNNSVSIGDSNTVASDRTYALGNNINVAAGTDDSLVFGTRAAVGGSNA
-221 IAIGANTSAAGS
+221 IAIGTSA
-233 NSSAIGLNAKA
+233 
-244 TTDSSI
+244 
-250 AIGTTAEA
+250 
-258 GGPAVNATLLGTKA
+258 
-272 IAIGYETKALGTSN
+272 
-286 VALGYGSVA
+286 
-295 ENGHDSIAIGIKAKT
+295 
-310 SNIKSIAIGAYSEA
+310 EA
-324 SGVQSTVISDNYGA
+324 SSS
-338 ATAVSTASGTR
+338 SG
-349 SQVYGAETNVSGN
+349 
-362 NSVAIGDTNKVASN
+362 
-376 RTYVMGNNINAAT
+376 
-389 GTDDS
+389 
-394 LAFGTKAGVGGANAI
+394 I
-409 ALGNTAKATKEN
+409 ALGNTASSKSDGA
-421 TIAQGT
+421 ISIGIR
-427 ESVVYGKNS
+427 S
-436 VSIGYKAVS
+436 VSGDGDAVS
-445 GIETPTPTQTNAFSV
+445 GITPTSGNKSI
-460 SIGNETEAIDASTIA
+460 SIGYESVANRYDTIAMGIQASTQAADPGVAPWDAVA
-475 IGDKAKA
+475 IGSKAKA
-482 KGGVDALAV
+482 
-491 GTQANAMTYK
+491 TTYK
-501 ALAIGAYSQATGRQS
+501 ALAIGAYSQATGHQS
-516 TVIGNDIQGQ
+516 TVIGNDINGQ
-526 PSIASGTRSQ
+526 NSTASGTRSQ

-547 NSVSIGDTNTVA
+547 NSV
-559 SVRTYAMGNNINVA
+559 
-573 AGADDSLAFGT
+573 
-584 KASVAGINT
+584 
-593 IAMGNTTQASANYAI
+593 
-608 AVGNTAQATAE
+608 
-619 HATAIGNK
+619 
-627 SVASN
+627 
-632 VSAIALG
+632 
-639 RQAQATDENAVAL
+639 
-652 GADSKADG
+652 
-660 HSSFAG
+660 
-666 AVGSSSAGTRQ
+666 
-677 VSIGHY
+677 
-683 AGNNTEGSSTPAK
+683 
-696 PADYAVFIGNY
+696 
-707 AGSDAAGTN
+707 
-716 GNTNGVAI
+716 
-724 GSEAGRYLQSGSNN
+724 
-738 TAIGSQAGQYVE
+738 
-750 GSLNASL
+750 
-757 GQGAGKYVKGNNNI
+757 
-771 AMGTQAGTGTATEKL
+771 
-786 EVSGTT
+786 
-792 AIGNTAKALTND
+792 
-804 SVAIG
+804 
-809 TTAKSGKVDKFS
+809 
-821 GERSV
+821 
-826 AIGAY
+826 
-831 SEALGTGGIAIG
+831 
-843 DSAAT
+843 
-848 TNGHNG
+848 
-854 VAIGVYSK
+854 
-862 TQNEKAISIGAFN
+862 
-875 KATGAQSIV
+875 
-884 IAGNYDLKNSDGV
+884 
-897 SVASGTRATVIGA
+897 
-910 ETTVSGNNS
+910 
-919 VAIGD
+919 AIGD
-924 TNTVASAR
+924 TNTVASNR

-949 LVFGT
+949 LAFGT
-954 RAAVGARDT
+954 RASVQGANT
-963 IAMGNTAQSKTRHSI
+963 IAVGNTAQALTDDSISIGRDSKAGKVDKFDGKKSI
-978 AIGQDASAGD
+978 AIGYASEAMGSNAIALGSNAATNNGHDSIAMGTYAKTNGEKTISIGAYNTAEGAQSIVIAGNYDASTGSNRSTTTAAAKRAIVVGPE
-988 DSANAEQKGV
+988 SHATAED
-998 SAVAIGHG
+998 AVAIG
-1006 AQANYYDAIA
+1006 NKN
-1016 IGARATV
+1016 TV
-1023 APAAGNT
+1023 ASA
-1030 TAADSIAI
+1030 
-1038 GVEATADNYKTTAI
+1038 
-1052 GTYARA
+1052 
-1058 KGRQSTVIAN
+1058 
-1068 NVQGSNYS
+1068 
-1076 TASGDR
+1076 
-1082 SQVYGVETTVSGNNS
+1082 
-1097 VAIGDT
+1097 
-1103 NNVASNRTYA
+1103 RTYA
-1113 IGNNINIAEAAVD
+1113 IGNNINVAAGADD
-1126 SLAFGTK
+1126 SLAFG
-1133 AGVKSARSIAIGT
+1133 S
-1146 EASAGSTDTT
+1146 
-1156 YNPLGDIRAT
+1156 
-1166 AIGSEAKANGLR
+1166 
-1178 SIALGDVAVAS
+1178 
-1189 ERYGTALG
+1189 
-1197 SSSNVSAAYGTAVG
+1197 SAAVG
-1211 FENRVSGDGGFAA
+1211 AA
-1224 GTHSVAAGRQQI
+1224 NTV
-1236 SIGHFAG
+1236 
-1243 DNVANSGVPAKAADY
+1243 
-1258 GVFIGRYAGSDAAGA
+1258 
-1273 TGNNYGIAIGA
+1273 AIGA
-1284 EAGRYQQGG
+1284 
-1293 EDNYAIGQN
+1293 N
-1302 AGQYVNGTHSVAL
+1302 AN
-1315 GLNAGSHIEGDGN
+1315 
-1328 FAAADGAGNYIKGRN
+1328 
-1343 NIAIGNNAGSGAAGA
+1343 
-1358 IVEADRTISVGT
+1358 
-1370 RTQARGDNAV
+1370 
-1380 AIGTDSKA
+1380 
-1388 LAVDATAV
+1388 
-1396 GQAAQAS
+1396 AAQ
-1403 AEKTVAVGQG
+1403 
-1413 AKATERFTV
+1413 
-1422 AMGHNATASHA
+1422 A
-1433 NSVALGTNSATSD
+1433 NSVALGAGSATSAP
-1446 VHTGAYTLNN
+1446 HTGDYTLNN

-1469 TVSVGSVGK
+1469 TVSVGSAGK

-1508 YMSNFATGVKNV
+1508 YMNNFAGDVKTK
-1520 LGGDAAVD
+1520 LGGNAAL
-1528 NAGNLT
+1528 GNDGHLT
-1534 MSNIGGTGKGN
+1534 MTNIGGTGKDN

-1558 AGDNITVTPT
+1558 AGENITVTPT

-1578 VATKKDLVVDSVKAG
+1578 VATTKDLVVNSVKAG
-1593 DTTVNTD
+1593 DTTVNKD
-1600 GVTIAGGPSVKK
+1600 GLTIAGGPSVKK

-1634 KDAVNGG
+1634 KEAVNGG

-1661 PTALTATKAGDT
+1661 PTALTANKVGDT

-1688 DGTVNDPAAADEGKL
+1688 DGTVKDPAAADEGKL

-1822 TDTGIDAGNKKITG
+1822 TDAGIDAGNKKITG
-1836 VADGNVAAGSTDAV
+1836 VANGNVAAGSTDAV
-1850 NGGQLAAVKAKADSA
+1850 NGGQLAEVKSKADSA
-1865 VQDIK
+1865 VQDVK
-1870 SGDEKALSVTKAGN
+1870 SGDENALTAVKDPNTNIVTV
-1884 TYTIT
+1884 T
-1889 PNLSGDLV
+1889 PKLSGDLV
-1897 DANGNITAPTTPE
+1897 DANGNITAPTTPAD
-1910 EKGKL
+1910 KGKL

-2055 VKDLIGPDAKID
+2055 VKDLIGPDAAID

-2172 DAGNRVISGVKAGD
+2172 DAGNAVITNVRDGKVEANSKD
-2186 VSATSQ
+2186 
-2192 EAVNGSQLHATNTK
+2192 AVNGGQLHATNTK

-2246 SGNLVDANGNITA
+2246 SGDLVDANGNITA
-2259 PTTPEEKG
+2259 PTTPAEKG

-2378 NKITNVADGVDPT
+2378 NKITNVADGVDPK

-2399 DAVKGIADSAVK
+2399 DAVKGVADSAVK

-2421 LVVDNS
+2421 LVVDNT

-2476 ITNVALGAVSP
+2476 ITNVAPGAVTP
-2487 TSKDAVNGSQL
+2487 TSKDAVNGGQL
-2498 YNVADNVKDLIGPDA
+2498 YNVANNVKDLIGPDA
-2513 VIDPA
+2513 AIDPA

-2615 VTKGGINAGGNT
+2615 VTKAGINAGGNT

-2644 QLDKVAGVADS
+2644 QLDAVKGVADS
-2655 AVKSVKAADGEQN
+2655 AVKSVDVANGEQN

-2692 KAGDTTVNNDGLTIA
+2692 KAGDSTLNNDGLTIA

-2714 DGIDAGDKKITN
+2714 DGIDAADKKITN

-2744 LHNVAKGVAD
+2744 LYDVAKNVADLVGP
-2754 VLGGDAAV
+2754 DAKIDPAT
-2762 DGDGKV
+2762 GKV
-2768 TMTNIGETGKGN
+2768 TVADPAKGIGETGKGN
-2780 VNDAIKHVNDLAKN
+2780 IGDAIKHVNDLAKN

-2841 DTTVNNDGVTIA
+2841 DTTVNNDGVTINN
-2853 GGPSVTKGG
+2853 GPSMTKDG
-2862 INAGGNTITNVA
+2862 INANNTKVTNVA
-2874 DGVNDTD
+2874 DGVDAAD

-2886 QLNKVDTKVSNVAQN
+2886 QLDKVDTKVSNVAQN
-2901 VVNVLGGDAAVNGNG
+2901 VVNVLGGDATVNGNG

-2997 DADTNTTTY
+2997 DADSNTTTY

-3033 NLNFTKGPNGNVE
+3033 NLNFTKGANGNVE

>member
-56 LALTSTSAVAG
+56 LALTSTSAVAAG
-67 PGIYINDGPDE
+67 APGIYVNNSNDPACMAFVDDIN
-78 GCLVVPDAP
+78 VAP
-87 TGIYG
+87 AQIIYG
-92 LTRDNISAANT
+92 GSKRVILPDGFTPGTALSPDTAFNLAGRNPCVAVGGTAAEN
-103 MLKPGNL
+103 
-110 MPDRT
+110 
-115 IFGLDKMSPCESSG
+115 
-129 NGVHAFDTQTN
+129 HDTQTN
-140 RTLFYGKTHRVDTAN
+140 RTLFYNDKQ
-155 NGSKNLTLGGRLD
+155 LTLGGRLD

-193 TGTTLADANKKL
+193 TGTTLADANKVV
-205 NSISI
+205 NGITI
-210 GVDTGASDSNA
+210 GVDAGASAVGSTAIGANAKARAEYSVALGDSAVSGDNTIGAVNGGGGAIAIGRQSMANNYNA
-221 IAIGANTSAAGS
+221 IAIGLKASVSPAAGVTSASDG
-233 NSSAIGLNAKA
+233 
-244 TTDSSI
+244 I
-250 AIGTTAEA
+250 AIGSETVVDNYK
-258 GGPAVNATLLGTKA
+258 GIAV
-272 IAIGYETKALGTSN
+272 
-286 VALGYGSVA
+286 
-295 ENGHDSIAIGIKAKT
+295 
-310 SNIKSIAIGAYSEA
+310 GAYSQA
-324 SGVQSTVISDNYGA
+324 KGRQSTVIANNVQGSNY
-338 ATAVSTASGTR
+338 STASGTR

-362 NSVAIGDTNKVASN
+362 NSVAIGDTNTVASD
-376 RTYVMGNNINAAT
+376 RTYVMGNNINAPAGTQNSLAFGTRASVGGASSIAMGLDSKTNTDGSIAMGLYSEAGGPITNGKPGINAT
-389 GTDDS
+389 AIGTEAKALGLSAVAMGYRATVENGHDSIAIGVAAKSTNKKSTAIGTLSEASGEQSTVISNNYDAKGGQSISIASGRRSQIYGSETTVSGEQSVAIGDTNNVASARTYALGNNINAAAGTNDS

-409 ALGNTAKATKEN
+409 ALGNTAKATQDN
-421 TIAQGT
+421 SIAQGT
-427 ESVVYGKNS
+427 ESATYGKNS
-436 VSIGYKAVS
+436 VSIGYKAIS
-445 GIETPTPTQTNAFSV
+445 GLTAPTTTQTNAFSV
-460 SIGNETEAIDASTIA
+460 SIGNETEALDASTIA

-536 ILGVQSNVSGD
+536 IIGVQSNVSGD
-547 NSVSIGDTNTVA
+547 NSVSIGDTNTIA
-559 SVRTYAMGNNINVA
+559 SARTYAMGNNINVA
-573 AGADDSLAFGT
+573 AGADDSLVFGT
-584 KASVAGINT
+584 QANVGAVHS
-593 IAMGNTTQASANYAI
+593 IAMGTTAA
-608 AVGNTAQATAE
+608 ATG
-619 HATAIGNK
+619 IG
-627 SVASN
+627 S
-632 VSAIALG
+632 IALG
-639 RQAQATDENAVAL
+639 KSASATEQRAIAMGENALAGNEASMAL
-652 GADSKADG
+652 GYN
-660 HSSFAG
+660 
-666 AVGSSSAGTRQ
+666 SSAKGSKQ
-677 VSIGHY
+677 VSIGLGAGALKNATDAGAELATFVGHY
-683 AGNNTEGSSTPAK
+683 AG
-696 PADYAVFIGNY
+696 ADNASPTGN
-707 AGSDAAGTN
+707 AQ
-716 GNTNGVAI
+716 GVAV
-724 GSEAGRYLQSGSNN
+724 GVNAGRYGVSGIRNVAVGPNTGQKVEGDDN
-738 TAIGSQAGQYVE
+738 TAIGYNSGRGVKGTNNFAGGANAGVFVE
-750 GSLNASL
+750 
-757 GQGAGKYVKGNNNI
+757 GNNNV
-771 AMGTQAGTGTATEKL
+771 ALGFNAGIGAEAKPL
-786 EVSGTT
+786 KVNRTT
-792 AIGNTAKALTND
+792 AVGSDSRALADDSVALGDHAIANNAN

-809 TTAKSGKVDKFS
+809 T
-821 GERSV
+821 RS
-826 AIGAY
+826 
-831 SEALGTGGIAIG
+831 T
-843 DSAAT
+843 
-848 TNGHNG
+848 
-854 VAIGVYSK
+854 
-862 TQNEKAISIGAFN
+862 
-875 KATGAQSIV
+875 
-884 IAGNYDLKNSDGV
+884 
-897 SVASGTRATVIGA
+897 
-910 ETTVSGNNS
+910 
-919 VAIGD
+919 
-924 TNTVASAR
+924 
-932 TYALGN
+932 
-938 NINAAAGTDDS
+938 
-949 LVFGT
+949 
-954 RAAVGARDT
+954 
-963 IAMGNTAQSKTRHSI
+963 
-978 AIGQDASAGD
+978 
-988 DSANAEQKGV
+988 
-998 SAVAIGHG
+998 
-1006 AQANYYDAIA
+1006 
-1016 IGARATV
+1016 
-1023 APAAGNT
+1023 
-1030 TAADSIAI
+1030 
-1038 GVEATADNYKTTAI
+1038 
-1052 GTYARA
+1052 
-1058 KGRQSTVIAN
+1058 
-1068 NVQGSNYS
+1068 
-1076 TASGDR
+1076 
-1082 SQVYGVETTVSGNNS
+1082 
-1097 VAIGDT
+1097 
-1103 NNVASNRTYA
+1103 
-1113 IGNNINIAEAAVD
+1113 
-1126 SLAFGTK
+1126 
-1133 AGVKSARSIAIGT
+1133 
-1146 EASAGSTDTT
+1146 
-1156 YNPLGDIRAT
+1156 
-1166 AIGSEAKANGLR
+1166 
-1178 SIALGDVAVAS
+1178 
-1189 ERYGTALG
+1189 
-1197 SSSNVSAAYGTAVG
+1197 
-1211 FENRVSGDGGFAA
+1211 
-1224 GTHSVAAGRQQI
+1224 
-1236 SIGHFAG
+1236 
-1243 DNVANSGVPAKAADY
+1243 
-1258 GVFIGRYAGSDAAGA
+1258 
-1273 TGNNYGIAIGA
+1273 
-1284 EAGRYQQGG
+1284 
-1293 EDNYAIGQN
+1293 
-1302 AGQYVNGTHSVAL
+1302 
-1315 GLNAGSHIEGDGN
+1315 
-1328 FAAADGAGNYIKGRN
+1328 
-1343 NIAIGNNAGSGAAGA
+1343 
-1358 IVEADRTISVGT
+1358 
-1370 RTQARGDNAV
+1370 
-1380 AIGTDSKA
+1380 
-1388 LAVDATAV
+1388 
-1396 GQAAQAS
+1396 
-1403 AEKTVAVGQG
+1403 
-1413 AKATERFTV
+1413 
-1422 AMGHNATASHA
+1422 
-1433 NSVALGTNSATSD
+1433 TSD
-1446 VHTGAYTLNN
+1446 IHTGAYTLNN

-1469 TVSVGSVGK
+1469 TVSVGSAGK

-1508 YMSNFATGVKNV
+1508 YLSNLAGSVKNV

-1528 NAGNLT
+1528 NAGNVT

-1568 TNADGSKTYT
+1568 TNTDGSKTYT

-1593 DTTVNTD
+1593 DTTVNTNGVTITGGPSVTKTGINAGDKKITGVANGNVAAGSTDAVNGGQLAEVKAKADSAVQNVVSANPTALTATKAGDTVTLTPNVIAGDLVNPATGAVNTPAAGDAGKLVTAGTVANALANTHFVVDTAKTDGELDAASKHDQKIKSGNKVTLQAGKNLKAKQTNAADGATVEFSLKDSISLTQVTAGTGDNQVVLGNNGVQVGGNTYINKDGLNANNKPISNVADGVKPKDAVNKGQLDAVAQEAAKHTTVKAGQNVEVTEANNAAGGKEYTVKTADNLNVTSVKAGDTTVNTD
-1600 GVTIAGGPSVKK
+1600 GVTITGGPSVKK

-1620 KITGVADGNVAAGS
+1620 KITNVAPGTVAAGS

-1650 DSAVQD
+1650 DSAVQN
-1656 VVSSN
+1656 VVSAN

-1688 DGTVNDPAAADEGKL
+1688 DGTVKDPAAADEGKL

-1710 DALKANHFVVDTKA
+1710 DALKAN
-1724 NGGAVDAASEENAK
+1724 
-1738 VGSGNKVTFEAGKN
+1738 
-1752 LVAQQTNTA
+1752 
-1761 NGGAT
+1761 
-1766 VNYKLSDTLE
+1766 
-1776 NLVSVKS
+1776 
-1783 AEIEAGIGPNKVV
+1783 
-1796 LNNNGVKVGDS
+1796 
-1807 TLNDKGLTINNGPSV
+1807 
-1822 TDTGIDAGNKKITG
+1822 
-1836 VADGNVAAGSTDAV
+1836 
-1850 NGGQLAAVKAKADSA
+1850 
-1865 VQDIK
+1865 
-1870 SGDEKALSVTKAGN
+1870 
-1884 TYTIT
+1884 
-1889 PNLSGDLV
+1889 
-1897 DANGNITAPTTPE
+1897 
-1910 EKGKL
+1910 
-1915 VTAGTVAE
+1915 
-1923 ALANTHFVVDTKA
+1923 HFVVDTKA

-2067 PATGK
+2067 PATGN

-2172 DAGNRVISGVKAGD
+2172 DAGNRIISGVKAGD

-2232 KDPSTNIVTVTPKL
+2232 KDPNTNIVTVTPKL

-2345 TAGEGANQVVLGNDG
+2345 TAGEGTNQVVLGNDG

-2378 NKITNVADGVDPT
+2378 NKITNVADGVDPN

-2399 DAVKGIADSAVK
+2399 DAVKGVADSAVK

-2421 LVVDNS
+2421 LVVDNT

-2448 DSTLNNDGLTIAGGP
+2448 DSTLNTDGLTIAGGP

-2476 ITNVALGAVSP
+2476 ITNVAPGAVTP

-2498 YNVADNVKDLIGPDA
+2498 YNVANNVKDLIGPDA
-2513 VIDPA
+2513 TIDPA

-2569 VVEESLNADG
+2569 VVEESTNAEG
-2579 GKHYKVSTAKDLNV
+2579 GKHYKVSTAKNLNV

-2644 QLDKVAGVADS
+2644 QLDAVKGVADS
-2655 AVKSVKAADGEQN
+2655 AVKSVDVANGEQN
-2668 LVVDNSDPKN
+2668 LVVDNTDPKN

-2808 DNIVVEESLNAD
+2808 DNIVVEESTNAE
-2820 GGKHYKVSTAKDL
+2820 GGKHYKVSTAKNL

-2841 DTTVNNDGVTIA
+2841 DTTVNNDGVTINN
-2853 GGPSVTKGG
+2853 GPSMTKDG
-2862 INAGGNTITNVA
+2862 INANNTKVTNVA
-2874 DGVNDTD
+2874 DGVDAAD

-2886 QLNKVDTKVSNVAQN
+2886 QLDKVDTKVSNVAQN
-2901 VVNVLGGDAAVNGNG
+2901 VVNVLGGDATVNGNG

-2924 ETGKGNINDAIK
+2924 DTGKGNVNDAIK
-2936 SVNDLAKKAAAE
+2936 AVNDLAKKAAAE

-2955 EGRSNVTVTEGV
+2955 DGRSNVTVTEDV

-2975 TVDVERSVTNAGS
+2975 TVDVERAVTEAGS
-2988 DYVTVTNNH
+2988 DQVTVTSKH
-2997 DADTNTTTY
+2997 DADSNTTTY
-3006 TVDVSA
+3006 TVDVSD

-3033 NLNFTKGPNGNVE
+3033 NLNFNKDPNGNVE

>member
-41 GTAGFAASALAISVG
+41 GAAGFAASALAISIG
-56 LALTSTSAVAG
+56 LALTSTSAVAY
-67 PGIYINDGPDE
+67 PGIYINDRQAGNCVAINDTAVANLGVGTILDVNSTPGSVD
-78 GCLVVPDAP
+78 LKVPGTYAP
-87 TGIYG
+87 QTGITPSYYNAAG
-92 LTRDNISAANT
+92 SARPCVAVGGSTVDN
-103 MLKPGNL
+103 
-110 MPDRT
+110 R
-115 IFGLDKMSPCESSG
+115 
-129 NGVHAFDTQTN
+129 DTQTN
-140 RTLFYGKTHRVDTAN
+140 RTLFYGGAGATTEAAEINDRD
-155 NGSKNLTLGGRLD
+155 NGAKNLTLGGRLD

-174 GVGDRGTNGAGATN
+174 GVGDRGTNGTGATN

-193 TGTTLADANKKL
+193 TGTTLDDTNKH
-205 NSISI
+205 
-210 GVDTGASDSNA
+210 TNA
-221 IAIGANTSAAGS
+221 IAIGVNTATTAEGAVAISAE
-233 NSSAIGLNAKA
+233 AKA
-244 TTDSSI
+244 RTSYSI
-250 AIGTTAEA
+250 AIGRNATA
-258 GGPAVNATLLGTKA
+258 GGDMVPPSNETGGA
-272 IAIGYETKALGTSN
+272 IAIGRNSLSNYIGAIALGNGAEVSSAKPDGKTTDGIAIGTKALVDNYRGM
-286 VALGYGSVA
+286 
-295 ENGHDSIAIGIKAKT
+295 
-310 SNIKSIAIGAYSEA
+310 AIGAQSQAKGSQSIVLANNAPDAKVSVA
-324 SGVQSTVISDNYGA
+324 SGI
-338 ATAVSTASGTR
+338 R
-349 SQVYGAETNVSGN
+349 SQVYGVESEASGTDA
-362 NSVAIGDTNKVASN
+362 VAIGYKNTVAAH
-376 RTYVMGNNINAAT
+376 RTYAIGNEINVAKEAEEA
-389 GTDDS
+389 
-394 LAFGTKAGVGGANAI
+394 LAFGTRAHVSGAYQISLGSDAGADAVAPNTSGIAIGRNAGRYGQSGILNTAIGAASGQYVSGSYNIAMGTGAGSGTDAEKLAASQTISIGHNAKASKHTAIAMGTTAQARTEKSVALGENAI
-409 ALGNTAKATKEN
+409 AGDTAAPTVKKGEYSTAIGSNTTALGYGATAVGSITKAKVNYATALGHEAEASGTGETSLGYGAGAN
-421 TIAQGT
+421 SASPNGNRNGVNVGTNAGRYAIAGGNNVSVGISAGQYVEGDNNVAQGYSAGSYIKGN
-427 ESVVYGKNS
+427 EN
-436 VSIGYKAVS
+436 VSIG
-445 GIETPTPTQTNAFSV
+445 TNANVGSATDKLEV
-460 SIGNETEAIDASTIA
+460 NKTVA
-475 IGDKAKA
+475 IGSAAK
-482 KGGVDALAV
+482 
-491 GTQANAMTYK
+491 
-501 ALAIGAYSQATGRQS
+501 
-516 TVIGNDIQGQ
+516 
-526 PSIASGTRSQ
+526 
-536 ILGVQSNVSGD
+536 
-547 NSVSIGDTNTVA
+547 
-559 SVRTYAMGNNINVA
+559 
-573 AGADDSLAFGT
+573 
-584 KASVAGINT
+584 
-593 IAMGNTTQASANYAI
+593 ASANNAI
-608 AVGNTAQATAE
+608 AMGNTAQATAE

-707 AGSDAAGTN
+707 AGSDAAGKN

-757 GQGAGKYVKGNNNI
+757 GQSAGKYVKGNNNI
-771 AMGTQAGTGTATEKL
+771 AMGTQAGTGTDAEKL
-786 EVSGTT
+786 EVSNTA
-792 AIGNTAKALTND
+792 AIGNAAKALTDD
-804 SVAIG
+804 SISIG
-809 TTAKSGKVDKFS
+809 RDSKAGKVDKFDGKKS
-821 GERSV
+821 
-826 AIGAY
+826 
-831 SEALGTGGIAIG
+831 IAIG
-843 DSAAT
+843 YASEAMGSNAIALGSNAAT
-848 TNGHNG
+848 NNGHDSIAMGTYAKTNGE
-854 VAIGVYSK
+854 K
-862 TQNEKAISIGAFN
+862 TISIGAYN
-875 KATGAQSIV
+875 TAEGAQSIV
-884 IAGNYDLKNSDGV
+884 IAGNYD
-897 SVASGTRATVIGA
+897 ASTGSNRSTTTAAAKRAIVVGPESHATA
-910 ETTVSGNNS
+910 EDA
-919 VAIGD
+919 VAIGNK
-924 TNTVASAR
+924 NTVASAR
-932 TYALGN
+932 TYAIGN
-938 NINAAAGTDDS
+938 NINAAEEANDSIVMGSSAAAYSGNQINIGTKAGADAAQAS
-949 LVFGT
+949 GT
-954 RAAVGARDT
+954 TPAANNKYG
-963 IAMGNTAQSKTRHSI
+963 I
-978 AIGQDASAGD
+978 AIGFEAGRYQQGVVGGSA
-988 DSANAEQKGV
+988 AKNLEAYNT
-998 SAVAIGHG
+998 AIGYQSGQYVKGYSNIALGNNAGSGTQDNVLEARYTVSIGDYAKATKNYATAIGQG
-1006 AQANYYDAIA
+1006 AQANS
-1016 IGARATV
+1016 V
-1023 APAAGNT
+1023 
-1030 TAADSIAI
+1030 
-1038 GVEATADNYKTTAI
+1038 
-1052 GTYARA
+1052 
-1058 KGRQSTVIAN
+1058 
-1068 NVQGSNYS
+1068 
-1076 TASGDR
+1076 
-1082 SQVYGVETTVSGNNS
+1082 NS
-1097 VAIGDT
+1097 VALGLGA
-1103 NNVASNRTYA
+1103 NVATNA
-1113 IGNNINIAEAAVD
+1113 PD

-1133 AGVKSARSIAIGT
+1133 ATVAAQNAIAIGT
-1146 EASAGSTDTT
+1146 DAKAESLQQVSIGTSAGANRAGDAADVLNKYGTSVGYEAGRSVKGQSNVSYGFRSGSDIDGDFNISIGMLSGKRSDADTDRRAVSKTISIGGLSYAANGEGNIAIGHLAWAT
-1156 YNPLGDIRAT
+1156 AENAT
-1166 AIGSEAKANGLR
+1166 AIGW
-1178 SIALGDVAVAS
+1178 
-1189 ERYGTALG
+1189 
-1197 SSSNVSAAYGTAVG
+1197 
-1211 FENRVSGDGGFAA
+1211 
-1224 GTHSVAAGRQQI
+1224 
-1236 SIGHFAG
+1236 
-1243 DNVANSGVPAKAADY
+1243 
-1258 GVFIGRYAGSDAAGA
+1258 
-1273 TGNNYGIAIGA
+1273 
-1284 EAGRYQQGG
+1284 
-1293 EDNYAIGQN
+1293 
-1302 AGQYVNGTHSVAL
+1302 
-1315 GLNAGSHIEGDGN
+1315 
-1328 FAAADGAGNYIKGRN
+1328 
-1343 NIAIGNNAGSGAAGA
+1343 
-1358 IVEADRTISVGT
+1358 
-1370 RTQARGDNAV
+1370 
-1380 AIGTDSKA
+1380 
-1388 LAVDATAV
+1388 
-1396 GQAAQAS
+1396 
-1403 AEKTVAVGQG
+1403 G
-1413 AKATERFTV
+1413 AKAT
-1422 AMGHNATASHA
+1422 TA
-1433 NSVALGTNSATSD
+1433 NGIALGKNSETET
-1446 VHTGAYTLNN
+1446 VHTGDYTLNAN
-1456 SYTAAGLPNAANG
+1456 YVAAGTPRDDHG
-1469 TVSVGSVGK
+1469 TVSVGNQARK
-1478 ERQIQNVA
+1478 RQIQNVA

-1508 YMSNFATGVKNV
+1508 YLSNLAGGVKNV

-1558 AGDNITVTPT
+1558 AGENITVTPT
-1568 TNADGSKTYT
+1568 TNTDGSKTYT

-1600 GVTIAGGPSVKK
+1600 GVTIANGPSVKK

-1650 DSAVQD
+1650 DSAVQN
-1656 VVSSN
+1656 VVSAN

-1688 DGTVNDPAAADEGKL
+1688 DGTVNTPAAADEGKL
-1703 VSAKTVA
+1703 VSAKTVV

-1724 NGGAVDAASEENAK
+1724 NGGTVDAASEEDAK

-1822 TDTGIDAGNKKITG
+1822 TDAGIDAGNKKITG

-1850 NGGQLAAVKAKADSA
+1850 NGGQLAEVKAKADSA
-1865 VQDIK
+1865 VQDVK
-1870 SGDEKALSVTKAGN
+1870 SGDENALTAVKDPNTNIVTV
-1884 TYTIT
+1884 T
-1889 PNLSGDLV
+1889 PKLSGDLV
-1897 DANGNITAPTTPE
+1897 DANGNITAPTTPAD
-1910 EKGKL
+1910 KGKL

-1979 FSLKDSISLKEVK
+1979 FSLKDSISLTQVTAGDSTLNTDGLTIAGGPSVK
-1992 VGEGSANEVVLNNN
+1992 
-2006 GVNVAGNT
+2006 
-2014 YINKDG
+2014 KDG
-2020 LNANDKKIT
+2020 IDAGDKKIT

-2047 QLYNVANN
+2047 QLYNVADN

-2072 VTVADPA
+2072 VSVADPA
-2079 KGIGETGKGNIG
+2079 QGIGGTGKDNIG
-2091 DAIKH
+2091 DAIKA
-2096 VNDAAKAAAETAA
+2096 VNATAA

-2232 KDPSTNIVTVTPKL
+2232 KDPNTNIVTVTPKL
-2246 SGNLVDANGNITA
+2246 SGNLVDADGNITA
-2259 PTTPEEKG
+2259 PTTPADKG

-2345 TAGEGANQVVLGNDG
+2345 TAGEGANQVVLNDKG
-2360 VKVGG
+2360 VNVGG
-2365 NTYINNAG
+2365 NTYINNDG

-2378 NKITNVADGVDPT
+2378 NKITNVADGVDPK

-2399 DAVKGIADSAVK
+2399 DAVKDVADSAVK
-2411 SVDVANGEQN
+2411 SVKAKDGEEN
-2421 LVVDNS
+2421 LVVDNT

-2448 DSTLNNDGLTIAGGP
+2448 DSTLNTDGLTIAGGP

-2476 ITNVALGAVSP
+2476 ITNVAPGAVTPTSKDAVNGGQLYNVANNVKDLIGPDAKIDPATGKVTVADPTQGIAGTGKGTIGEAIKSVKDKADTAVQDIKSGDEKALSVTKAGNTYTITPNLSGDLVDADGNITAPATDADKGKLVTAGTVAQALANTHFVVDTKATDGELDGASQADQKIKAGNKVTLQAGKNLKAKQTNGTNGAQVEFSLKDSISLTQVTAGTGANQVVLGDNGVQVGGNTYINNDGLNANNKPISNVADGVNPKDAVNKGQLDAVGKEAAKHTTVKAGKNVEVAEGTNAAGGKEYTVKTADNLDVTSVKAGDSTLNTDGLTIAGGPSVKKDGINAGDKKITNVAPGAVTP

-2498 YNVADNVKDLIGPDA
+2498 YNVANNVKDLIGPDA
-2513 VIDPA
+2513 TIDPA

-2550 KAAADTAKKHTTVE
+2550 KAAADTAKKHSSVKA
-2564 QGDNI
+2564 GDNI
-2569 VVEESLNADG
+2569 VVTEGTNAAG
-2579 GKHYKVSTAKDLNV
+2579 GKEYTVSTAKDLN
-2593 DSVKAGDTT
+2593 
-2602 VNNDGVTIAGGPS
+2602 
-2615 VTKGGINAGGNT
+2615 
-2627 ITNVADG
+2627 
-2634 VNPND
+2634 
-2639 AVNKG
+2639 
-2644 QLDKVAGVADS
+2644 
-2655 AVKSVKAADGEQN
+2655 
-2668 LVVDNSDPKN
+2668 
-2678 PKLSLKKDLTVDSV
+2678 VDSV

-2726 VAAGDV
+2726 VAD
-2732 AENSKDAVNGGQ
+2732 
-2744 LHNVAKGVAD
+2744 GV
-2754 VLGGDAAV
+2754 DAA
-2762 DGDGKV
+2762 
-2768 TMTNIGETGKGN
+2768 
-2780 VNDAIKHVNDLAKN
+2780 
-2794 AADTAKKHTTVEQG
+2794 
-2808 DNIVVEESLNAD
+2808 
-2820 GGKHYKVSTAKDL
+2820 
-2833 NVDSVKAG
+2833 
-2841 DTTVNNDGVTIA
+2841 
-2853 GGPSVTKGG
+2853 
-2862 INAGGNTITNVA
+2862 
-2874 DGVNDTD
+2874 D

-2886 QLNKVDTKVSNVAQN
+2886 QLDKVAQN
-2901 VVNVLGGDAAVNGNG
+2901 VVNVLGGNATVNGNG

-2924 ETGKGNINDAIK
+2924 DTGKGNVNDAIK
-2936 SVNDLAKKAAAE
+2936 AVNDLAKKAAAE

-2955 EGRSNVTVTEGV
+2955 DGRSNVTVTEGV
-2967 NAAGGHEY
+2967 NAEGGHEY
-2975 TVDVERSVTNAGS
+2975 TVDVERAVTEAGS
-2988 DYVTVTNNH
+2988 DQVTVTSKH
-2997 DADTNTTTY
+2997 DADSNTTTY
-3006 TVDVSA
+3006 TVDVSD

-3033 NLNFTKGPNGNVE
+3033 NLNFTKGANGNVE

>member
-56 LALTSTSAVAG
+56 LALTSTSAVASA
-67 PGIYINDGPDE
+67 GIYVNDGTDP
-78 GCLVVPDAP
+78 GCLALPDTP
-87 TGIYG
+87 YPNTGIYG
-92 LTRDNISAANT
+92 ISSSGNSIV
-103 MLKPGNL
+103 PGNSIINPGYTL
-110 MPDRT
+110 VPNSY
-115 IFGLDKMSPCESSG
+115 FGLDQMKPCLPSG
-129 NGVHAFDTQTN
+129 DGVHAAATQTN
-140 RTLFYGKTHRVDTAN
+140 RTLFYGNTHTVDTTN

-174 GVGDRGTNGAGATN
+174 GVGDRGVNGTGATN

-193 TGTTLADANKKL
+193 TGTTLDDANKQW

-210 GVDTGASDSNA
+210 GTDAGVNTASSVAIGYGAKAGKADKFLGQGAVAVGYNAQALGTSGIAIGEETSTTNGHNGVAIGAYSRTDNEKAISIGAFNTASGTQSIVIAGNYDLNSRGPVSVASGTRATVIGAVTTVSGNNSVSIGDSNTVASDRTYALGNNINVAAGTDDSLVFGTRAAVGGSNA
-221 IAIGANTSAAGS
+221 IAIGTSA
-233 NSSAIGLNAKA
+233 
-244 TTDSSI
+244 
-250 AIGTTAEA
+250 
-258 GGPAVNATLLGTKA
+258 
-272 IAIGYETKALGTSN
+272 
-286 VALGYGSVA
+286 
-295 ENGHDSIAIGIKAKT
+295 
-310 SNIKSIAIGAYSEA
+310 EA
-324 SGVQSTVISDNYGA
+324 SSS
-338 ATAVSTASGTR
+338 SG
-349 SQVYGAETNVSGN
+349 
-362 NSVAIGDTNKVASN
+362 
-376 RTYVMGNNINAAT
+376 
-389 GTDDS
+389 
-394 LAFGTKAGVGGANAI
+394 I
-409 ALGNTAKATKEN
+409 ALGNTASSKSDGA
-421 TIAQGT
+421 ISIGIR
-427 ESVVYGKNS
+427 S
-436 VSIGYKAVS
+436 VSGDGDAVS
-445 GIETPTPTQTNAFSV
+445 GITPTSGNKSI
-460 SIGNETEAIDASTIA
+460 SIGYESVANRYDTIAMGIQASTQAADPGVAPWDAVA
-475 IGDKAKA
+475 IGSKAKA
-482 KGGVDALAV
+482 
-491 GTQANAMTYK
+491 TTYK
-501 ALAIGAYSQATGRQS
+501 ALAIGAYSQATGHQS
-516 TVIGNDIQGQ
+516 TVIGNDINGQ
-526 PSIASGTRSQ
+526 NSTASGTRSQ

-547 NSVSIGDTNTVA
+547 NSV
-559 SVRTYAMGNNINVA
+559 
-573 AGADDSLAFGT
+573 
-584 KASVAGINT
+584 
-593 IAMGNTTQASANYAI
+593 
-608 AVGNTAQATAE
+608 
-619 HATAIGNK
+619 
-627 SVASN
+627 
-632 VSAIALG
+632 
-639 RQAQATDENAVAL
+639 
-652 GADSKADG
+652 
-660 HSSFAG
+660 
-666 AVGSSSAGTRQ
+666 
-677 VSIGHY
+677 
-683 AGNNTEGSSTPAK
+683 
-696 PADYAVFIGNY
+696 
-707 AGSDAAGTN
+707 
-716 GNTNGVAI
+716 
-724 GSEAGRYLQSGSNN
+724 
-738 TAIGSQAGQYVE
+738 
-750 GSLNASL
+750 
-757 GQGAGKYVKGNNNI
+757 
-771 AMGTQAGTGTATEKL
+771 
-786 EVSGTT
+786 
-792 AIGNTAKALTND
+792 
-804 SVAIG
+804 
-809 TTAKSGKVDKFS
+809 
-821 GERSV
+821 
-826 AIGAY
+826 
-831 SEALGTGGIAIG
+831 
-843 DSAAT
+843 
-848 TNGHNG
+848 
-854 VAIGVYSK
+854 
-862 TQNEKAISIGAFN
+862 
-875 KATGAQSIV
+875 
-884 IAGNYDLKNSDGV
+884 
-897 SVASGTRATVIGA
+897 
-910 ETTVSGNNS
+910 
-919 VAIGD
+919 AIGD
-924 TNTVASAR
+924 TNTVASNR

-949 LVFGT
+949 LAFGT
-954 RAAVGARDT
+954 RASVQGANT
-963 IAMGNTAQSKTRHSI
+963 IAVGNTAQALTDDSISIGRDSKAGKVDKFDGKKSI
-978 AIGQDASAGD
+978 AIGYASEAMGSNAIALGSNAATNNGHDSIAMGTYAKTNGEKTISIGAYNTAEGAQSIVIAGNYDASTGSNRSTTTAAAKRAIVVGPE
-988 DSANAEQKGV
+988 SHATAED
-998 SAVAIGHG
+998 AVAIG
-1006 AQANYYDAIA
+1006 NKN
-1016 IGARATV
+1016 TV
-1023 APAAGNT
+1023 ASA
-1030 TAADSIAI
+1030 
-1038 GVEATADNYKTTAI
+1038 
-1052 GTYARA
+1052 
-1058 KGRQSTVIAN
+1058 
-1068 NVQGSNYS
+1068 
-1076 TASGDR
+1076 
-1082 SQVYGVETTVSGNNS
+1082 
-1097 VAIGDT
+1097 
-1103 NNVASNRTYA
+1103 RTYA
-1113 IGNNINIAEAAVD
+1113 IGNNINVAAGADD
-1126 SLAFGTK
+1126 SLAFG
-1133 AGVKSARSIAIGT
+1133 S
-1146 EASAGSTDTT
+1146 
-1156 YNPLGDIRAT
+1156 
-1166 AIGSEAKANGLR
+1166 
-1178 SIALGDVAVAS
+1178 
-1189 ERYGTALG
+1189 
-1197 SSSNVSAAYGTAVG
+1197 SAAVG
-1211 FENRVSGDGGFAA
+1211 AA
-1224 GTHSVAAGRQQI
+1224 NTV
-1236 SIGHFAG
+1236 
-1243 DNVANSGVPAKAADY
+1243 
-1258 GVFIGRYAGSDAAGA
+1258 
-1273 TGNNYGIAIGA
+1273 AIGA
-1284 EAGRYQQGG
+1284 
-1293 EDNYAIGQN
+1293 N
-1302 AGQYVNGTHSVAL
+1302 AN
-1315 GLNAGSHIEGDGN
+1315 
-1328 FAAADGAGNYIKGRN
+1328 
-1343 NIAIGNNAGSGAAGA
+1343 
-1358 IVEADRTISVGT
+1358 
-1370 RTQARGDNAV
+1370 
-1380 AIGTDSKA
+1380 
-1388 LAVDATAV
+1388 
-1396 GQAAQAS
+1396 AAQ
-1403 AEKTVAVGQG
+1403 
-1413 AKATERFTV
+1413 
-1422 AMGHNATASHA
+1422 A
-1433 NSVALGTNSATSD
+1433 NSVALGAGSATSAP
-1446 VHTGAYTLNN
+1446 HTGDYTLNN

-1469 TVSVGSVGK
+1469 TVSVGSAGK

-1508 YMSNFATGVKNV
+1508 YMNNFAGDVKTK
-1520 LGGDAAVD
+1520 LGGNAAL
-1528 NAGNLT
+1528 GNDGHLT
-1534 MSNIGGTGKGN
+1534 MTNIGGTGKDN

-1558 AGDNITVTPT
+1558 AGENITVTPT

-1578 VATKKDLVVDSVKAG
+1578 VATTKDLVVNSVKAG
-1593 DTTVNTD
+1593 DTTVNKD
-1600 GVTIAGGPSVKK
+1600 GLTIAGGPSVKK

-1634 KDAVNGG
+1634 KEAVNGG

-1661 PTALTATKAGDT
+1661 PTALTANKVGDT

-1688 DGTVNDPAAADEGKL
+1688 DGTVKDPAAADEGKL

-1822 TDTGIDAGNKKITG
+1822 TDAGIDAGNKKITG
-1836 VADGNVAAGSTDAV
+1836 VANGNVAAGSTDAV
-1850 NGGQLAAVKAKADSA
+1850 NGGQLAEVKSKADSA
-1865 VQDIK
+1865 VQDVK
-1870 SGDEKALSVTKAGN
+1870 SGDENALTAVKDPNTNIVTV
-1884 TYTIT
+1884 T
-1889 PNLSGDLV
+1889 PKLSGDLV
-1897 DANGNITAPTTPE
+1897 DANGNITAPTTPAD
-1910 EKGKL
+1910 KGKL

-2055 VKDLIGPDAKID
+2055 VKDLIGPDAAID

-2172 DAGNRVISGVKAGD
+2172 DAGNAVITNVRDGKVEANSKD
-2186 VSATSQ
+2186 
-2192 EAVNGSQLHATNTK
+2192 AVNGGQLHATNTK

-2246 SGNLVDANGNITA
+2246 SGDLVDANGNITA
-2259 PTTPEEKG
+2259 PTTPAEKG

-2378 NKITNVADGVDPT
+2378 NKITNVADGVDPK

-2399 DAVKGIADSAVK
+2399 DAVKGVADSAVK

-2421 LVVDNS
+2421 LVVDNT

-2476 ITNVALGAVSP
+2476 ITNVAPGAVTP
-2487 TSKDAVNGSQL
+2487 TSKDAVNGGQL
-2498 YNVADNVKDLIGPDA
+2498 YNVANNVKDLIGPDA
-2513 VIDPA
+2513 AIDPA

-2569 VVEESLNADG
+2569 VVEESTNADG

-2602 VNNDGVTIAGGPS
+2602 VNNDGVTINNGPS
-2615 VTKGGINAGGNT
+2615 MTKDGINANNT
-2627 ITNVADG
+2627 KVTNVADG
-2634 VNPND
+2634 VDAAD

-2644 QLDKVAGVADS
+2644 QLD
-2655 AVKSVKAADGEQN
+2655 
-2668 LVVDNSDPKN
+2668 
-2678 PKLSLKKDLTVDSV
+2678 
-2692 KAGDTTVNNDGLTIA
+2692 
-2707 GGPSVKK
+2707 
-2714 DGIDAGDKKITN
+2714 
-2726 VAAGDV
+2726 
-2732 AENSKDAVNGGQ
+2732 
-2744 LHNVAKGVAD
+2744 
-2754 VLGGDAAV
+2754 
-2762 DGDGKV
+2762 
-2768 TMTNIGETGKGN
+2768 
-2780 VNDAIKHVNDLAKN
+2780 
-2794 AADTAKKHTTVEQG
+2794 
-2808 DNIVVEESLNAD
+2808 
-2820 GGKHYKVSTAKDL
+2820 
-2833 NVDSVKAG
+2833 
-2841 DTTVNNDGVTIA
+2841 
-2853 GGPSVTKGG
+2853 
-2862 INAGGNTITNVA
+2862 
-2874 DGVNDTD
+2874 
-2881 AVNKG
+2881 
-2886 QLNKVDTKVSNVAQN
+2886 KVDTKVSNVAQN
-2901 VVNVLGGDAAVNGNG
+2901 VVNVLGGDATVNGNG

-2997 DADTNTTTY
+2997 DADSNTTTY

-3033 NLNFTKGPNGNVE
+3033 NLNFTKGANGNVE

>member
-41 GTAGFAASALAISVG
+41 GTAGFAASALAISIG
-56 LALTSTSAVAG
+56 LALSSNAMANVDTDVASG
-67 PGIYINDGPDE
+67 VLRIAD
-78 GCLVVPDAP
+78 P
-87 TGIYG
+87 TG
-92 LTRDNISAANT
+92 
-103 MLKPGNL
+103 
-110 MPDRT
+110 
-115 IFGLDKMSPCESSG
+115 
-129 NGVHAFDTQTN
+129 
-140 RTLFYGKTHRVDTAN
+140 
-155 NGSKNLTLGGRLD
+155 
-168 VNSGII
+168 
-174 GVGDRGTNGAGATN
+174 TN

-193 TGTTLADANKKL
+193 SGTTLDDANKQW

-210 GVDTGASDSNA
+210 GTDAGVNTASSVAIGYGAKAGKPDKFLGQGAVALGYNAQALGTSGIAIGEDSSTTNGHNGIAIGAYSRTENEKSISIGAFSTASGAQSIVMSSNYDTNSRGPVSVASGRRSQIYGSETTVSGEQSVSIGDTNTIASARTYALGNNINVAAGADDSLVFGTRANVGGENSIAIGKSAKATKNWASAIGTDAIASGGSGSQAYGYDSVASGKSAIAQGFHSHAGGQSA
-221 IAIGANTSAAGS
+221 IAIGDNAKAGGIATVSVGYMANGQSADVDKANTPSTNKATYGTAVGHFAGADYVGTDNLRSTALGNQAGRYGEGGSINTAVGNLAGMYVKGSQNVAVGNLAGSGDATNKLEANNTVSIGTASKASANNAAAMGTQAAASGS
-233 NSSAIGLNAKA
+233 NSAAIGLNSKA

-250 AIGTTAEA
+250 AIGTSSEA
-258 GGPAVNATLLGTKA
+258 GGPATSAALLGTKA
-272 IAIGYETKALGTSN
+272 VAIGYETKALGTSN

-295 ENGHDSIAIGIKAKT
+295 ENGHDSIAIGIKTKT
-310 SNIKSIAIGAYSEA
+310 SNVRSIAIGAYSEA
-324 SGVQSTVISDNYGA
+324 SGAQSTVISNNYGS

-362 NSVAIGDTNKVASN
+362 NSVAIGDTN
-376 RTYVMGNNINAAT
+376 NI
-389 GTDDS
+389 
-394 LAFGTKAGVGGANAI
+394 
-409 ALGNTAKATKEN
+409 E
-421 TIAQGT
+421 
-427 ESVVYGKNS
+427 
-436 VSIGYKAVS
+436 
-445 GIETPTPTQTNAFSV
+445 
-460 SIGNETEAIDASTIA
+460 
-475 IGDKAKA
+475 
-482 KGGVDALAV
+482 
-491 GTQANAMTYK
+491 
-501 ALAIGAYSQATGRQS
+501 
-516 TVIGNDIQGQ
+516 
-526 PSIASGTRSQ
+526 
-536 ILGVQSNVSGD
+536 
-547 NSVSIGDTNTVA
+547 
-559 SVRTYAMGNNINVA
+559 
-573 AGADDSLAFGT
+573 
-584 KASVAGINT
+584 
-593 IAMGNTTQASANYAI
+593 
-608 AVGNTAQATAE
+608 
-619 HATAIGNK
+619 
-627 SVASN
+627 
-632 VSAIALG
+632 
-639 RQAQATDENAVAL
+639 
-652 GADSKADG
+652 
-660 HSSFAG
+660 
-666 AVGSSSAGTRQ
+666 
-677 VSIGHY
+677 
-683 AGNNTEGSSTPAK
+683 
-696 PADYAVFIGNY
+696 
-707 AGSDAAGTN
+707 
-716 GNTNGVAI
+716 
-724 GSEAGRYLQSGSNN
+724 
-738 TAIGSQAGQYVE
+738 
-750 GSLNASL
+750 
-757 GQGAGKYVKGNNNI
+757 
-771 AMGTQAGTGTATEKL
+771 
-786 EVSGTT
+786 
-792 AIGNTAKALTND
+792 
-804 SVAIG
+804 
-809 TTAKSGKVDKFS
+809 
-821 GERSV
+821 
-826 AIGAY
+826 
-831 SEALGTGGIAIG
+831 
-843 DSAAT
+843 
-848 TNGHNG
+848 
-854 VAIGVYSK
+854 
-862 TQNEKAISIGAFN
+862 
-875 KATGAQSIV
+875 
-884 IAGNYDLKNSDGV
+884 
-897 SVASGTRATVIGA
+897 
-910 ETTVSGNNS
+910 
-919 VAIGD
+919 
-924 TNTVASAR
+924 SAR

-938 NINAAAGTDDS
+938 NISVSANASDSLALGSAVKVDGDSAIALGKNAAA
-949 LVFGT
+949 
-954 RAAVGARDT
+954 
-963 IAMGNTAQSKTRHSI
+963 
-978 AIGQDASAGD
+978 
-988 DSANAEQKGV
+988 
-998 SAVAIGHG
+998 
-1006 AQANYYDAIA
+1006 
-1016 IGARATV
+1016 
-1023 APAAGNT
+1023 AGNNQ
-1030 TAADSIAI
+1030 IAI
-1038 GVEATADNYKTTAI
+1038 GVNAARNTTGGANHSSVYSVAI
-1052 GTYARA
+1052 GTNAGADNVSTAQDGNTEGVAIGYNA
-1058 KGRQSTVIAN
+1058 GRHVGTGIHNSAIGLN
-1068 NVQGSNYS
+1068 SGMYIQGSDNIAFGS
-1076 TASGDR
+1076 NAGSGQKDAVLDINR
-1082 SQVYGVETTVSGNNS
+1082 TVAIGANALSSKNNAVSIGGNSKAQDISS

-1103 NNVASNRTYA
+1103 
-1113 IGNNINIAEAAVD
+1113 
-1126 SLAFGTK
+1126 
-1133 AGVKSARSIAIGT
+1133 
-1146 EASAGSTDTT
+1146 
-1156 YNPLGDIRAT
+1156 AT
-1166 AIGSEAKANGLR
+1166 AAN
-1178 SIALGDVAVAS
+1178 
-1189 ERYGTALG
+1189 
-1197 SSSNVSAAYGTAVG
+1197 
-1211 FENRVSGDGGFAA
+1211 
-1224 GTHSVAAGRQQI
+1224 
-1236 SIGHFAG
+1236 
-1243 DNVANSGVPAKAADY
+1243 
-1258 GVFIGRYAGSDAAGA
+1258 
-1273 TGNNYGIAIGA
+1273 
-1284 EAGRYQQGG
+1284 
-1293 EDNYAIGQN
+1293 
-1302 AGQYVNGTHSVAL
+1302 
-1315 GLNAGSHIEGDGN
+1315 
-1328 FAAADGAGNYIKGRN
+1328 
-1343 NIAIGNNAGSGAAGA
+1343 
-1358 IVEADRTISVGT
+1358 
-1370 RTQARGDNAV
+1370 
-1380 AIGTDSKA
+1380 
-1388 LAVDATAV
+1388 
-1396 GQAAQAS
+1396 
-1403 AEKTVAVGQG
+1403 
-1413 AKATERFTV
+1413 
-1422 AMGHNATASHA
+1422 A
-1433 NSVALGTNSATSD
+1433 NSVALGARSTTSD

-1456 SYTAAGLPNAANG
+1456 SYTAAGLPVAANG
-1469 TVSVGSVGK
+1469 TVSVGSAGK

-1508 YMSNFATGVKNV
+1508 YLSNLAGGVKNV

-1558 AGDNITVTPT
+1558 AGENITVTPT
-1568 TNADGSKTYT
+1568 TNTDGSKTYT

-1600 GVTIAGGPSVKK
+1600 GVTIANGPSVKK

-1661 PTALTATKAGDT
+1661 PTALTANKVGNT

-1688 DGTVNDPAAADEGKL
+1688 DGTVNDPAATDEGKL

-1724 NGGAVDAASEENAK
+1724 NGGTVDAASEENAK

-1822 TDTGIDAGNKKITG
+1822 TDAGIDAGNKKITG
-1836 VADGNVAAGSTDAV
+1836 VANGNVAAGSTDAV
-1850 NGGQLAAVKAKADSA
+1850 NGGQLAEVKSKADSA
-1865 VQDIK
+1865 VQDVK
-1870 SGDEKALSVTKAGN
+1870 SGDENALTAVKDPNTNIVTV
-1884 TYTIT
+1884 T
-1889 PNLSGDLV
+1889 PKLSGDLV
-1897 DANGNITAPTTPE
+1897 DANGNITAPTTPA

-2020 LNANDKKIT
+2020 LNANGNKVA
-2029 NVAPGAVTAASKD
+2029 NVKAGDVSATSTD
-2042 AVNGS
+2042 AVNGA
-2047 QLYNVANN
+2047 QLHNVATSVAN
-2055 VKDLIGPDAKID
+2055 VLGGNAAVDGNGNVTSNDIGG
-2067 PATGK
+2067 TGAN
-2072 VTVADPA
+2072 TVH
-2079 KGIGETGKGNIG
+2079 
-2091 DAIKH
+2091 DAIKA
-2096 VNDAAKAAAETAA
+2096 VNATAA

-2232 KDPSTNIVTVTPKL
+2232 KDPNTNIVTVTPKL
-2246 SGNLVDANGNITA
+2246 SGDLVDANGNITA
-2259 PTTPEEKG
+2259 PTTPAEKG

-2272 GTVADALANTHFVV
+2272 GTVAEALANTHFVV

-2323 TNGANGAQVEFS
+2323 TNGTDGAQVEFS

-2399 DAVKGIADSAVK
+2399 DAVKTVADSAVK

-2476 ITNVALGAVSP
+2476 ITNVAPGAV
-2487 TSKDAVNGSQL
+2487 TAASKDAVNGGQL
-2498 YNVADNVKDLIGPDA
+2498 YNVANNVKDLIGPDA
-2513 VIDPA
+2513 TIDPT

-2644 QLDKVAGVADS
+2644 QLDAVKNVADS
-2655 AVKSVKAADGEQN
+2655 AVKSVDVANGEQN

-2692 KAGDTTVNNDGLTIA
+2692 KAGDSTLNNDGLTIA

-2714 DGIDAGDKKITN
+2714 DGINAGDKTITN
-2726 VAAGDV
+2726 VAPGAV
-2732 AENSKDAVNGGQ
+2732 TAASKDAVNGGQ
-2744 LHNVAKGVAD
+2744 LYNVANNVKDLIGP
-2754 VLGGDAAV
+2754 DATI
-2762 DGDGKV
+2762 DPTTGKV
-2768 TMTNIGETGKGN
+2768 TVADPAKGIGETGKGN
-2780 VNDAIKHVNDLAKN
+2780 IGDAIKHVNDAAKA

-2874 DGVNDTD
+2874 DGVNPDD

-2886 QLNKVDTKVSNVAQN
+2886 QLDKVDTKVSNVAQN

-2997 DADTNTTTY
+2997 DADSNTTTY

-3033 NLNFTKGPNGNVE
+3033 NLNFTKGANGNVE

-3090 VAADS
+3090 VAKDS
-3095 KDAVNGGQLHETAKS
+3095 KDAVNGGQLHETAQS